1 MSKLTICGIIQVYIC
16 IRSDYMSNYKRRRK
30 PRFTLKKLLVISLMT
45 VLISLT
51 LFAGTVGLAF
61 VNILSTAPEIDP
73 YSINSGFEE
82 TSLIYDKDNN
92 LIEKIETAEYRTFV
106 KLSKIPQY
114 LKDAFISI
122 EDERFYEHPGIDPK
136 GILSSLYEN
145 FKAGGVVRGA
155 STITQQLIKN
165 TFLSNEQTLTR
176 KLKEIYLALNL
187 ETKLSKDQIL
197 ESYLNMISL
206 GQNSY
211 GVQEASRTY
220 FSKNVDEI
228 NIAQAALLAGIVK
241 GPNIYQP
248 FYRVTPLKYDENTMQ
263 KIGETE
269 ILGEKYILVFNNK
282 SVKRQRTILKKML
295 ELGKITKDQYDEAI
309 NFDVAS
315 SLKPSEKKEAEI
327 TSYASDYVKNQVV
340 HDLMEKYQITK
351 QKAQE
356 RLFTGG
362 LRIYSTIDTKVQ
374 KDLDEVNRNFNGILL
389 GDVSRYKAPI
399 LVDRNLDGAGN
410 IIDKNGNM
418 VYYKR
423 SNLLTEDGFLIIPKS
438 EYTINENGDLNITS
452 PRIYAYKKSS
462 DIQDFYSIDDA
473 KNLLTHRVG
482 GLAVPD
488 TYYLRQAKHNF
499 IIKGEFFKTND
510 KFYKQDEAGNL
521 LISPEYFYTN
531 KSGLVQPQS
540 ATVVMDYRT
549 GHIVAMI
556 GGRDVKGS
564 RILNRATDTA
574 RQTGSSIKPL
584 AVYLPALDNGYTA
597 ATPIL
602 DLPMITAD
610 GKVWPNNVYTG
621 FKGITTL
628 RESLI
633 YSINVSSARTLKKIG
648 IKTSLKYLKLL
659 GIINEDDPSRDNFIE
674 ASENKTHND
683 ENLASLALGG
693 MTKGVSPLDMTAA
706 YSAIANDGVYNEPII
721 YTKVLDKD
729 GNVVLEK
736 EPKQR
741 RVVSPQ
747 IAYVMK
753 DILRSTAYEHTGG
766 NAVLKGQASA
776 GKTGTTDYNADFW
789 FVGFTNYYAAATW
802 MGNDSP
808 KITITQNSWL
818 AAKLW
823 GHIMTKIHE
832 GKESKPQFTEPEGI
846 VKAYV
851 CTKSGKKPNGFCS
864 SDPRGVVRQE
874 IFAKGTE
881 PKDVCDV
888 HVSLEVN
895 SENNKLATEF
905 TPENLRITKVFTA
918 LNPAYRPENNNG
930 IIPKDFSYYPP
941 TASDTQEDLDNYN
954 KDHGIDLNNP
964 DGTVDW
970 SDIITDITNRNNNNN
985 SDNNNKHHNNNNDT
999 GSEDDGDVK
1008 ILP

>member
-1 MSKLTICGIIQVYIC
+1 
-16 IRSDYMSNYKRRRK
+16 MSNNKYRRK
-30 PRFTLKKLLVISLMT
+30 PRFTLKKLLVITLMT

-51 LFAGTVGLAF
+51 LFAGSVGLAF
-61 VNILSTAPEIDP
+61 VNILTTAPEIDP

-82 TSLIYDKDNN
+82 TSLIFDKDKN
-92 LIEKIETAEYRTFV
+92 LLEKVETAEYRTFV
-106 KLSKIPQY
+106 KLNKVPQY

-248 FYRVTPLKYDENTMQ
+248 FYRVSPLKFDEATMR

-269 ILGEKYILVFNNK
+269 ILGEKYILVFNTK
-282 SVKRQRTILKKML
+282 SVQRQKVILKKML
-295 ELGKITKDQYDEAI
+295 ELGKINQAEYDEAI
-309 NFDVAS
+309 NFDVVA
-315 SLKPSEKKEAEI
+315 SLKPSEKKETEI
-327 TSYASDYVKNQVV
+327 TSYATDYLKNQVV
-340 HDLMEKYQITK
+340 EDLMEKYQITK

-389 GDVSRYKAPI
+389 GDVKRYKAPL
-399 LVDRNLDGAGN
+399 LVDRNLDKAGN
-410 IIDKNGNM
+410 IVDKDGNL
-418 VYYKR
+418 VYYKKE
-423 SNLLTEDGFLIIPKS
+423 NLLTDDGYLFIPKGEFS
-438 EYTINENGDLNITS
+438 INANGDLAITS
-452 PRIYAYKKSS
+452 SRILAYKKST
-462 DIQDFYSIDDA
+462 DIQDYYTIDGS

-488 TYYLRQAKHNF
+488 AYYLRQARHSL
-499 IIKGEFFKTND
+499 IIKAEFFEKND
-510 KFYKQDEAGNL
+510 KFYKVNETGNL
-521 LISPEYFYTN
+521 FINPEYFYNN
-531 KSGLVQPQS
+531 KTGLVQPQS
-540 ATVVMDYRT
+540 ATVIMDYKT

-574 RQTGSSIKPL
+574 RQPGSSMKPL
-584 AVYLPALDNGYTA
+584 AVYLPALDNGFTA
-597 ATPIL
+597 ASPIL
-602 DLPMITAD
+602 DIPMITAD

-648 IKTSLKYLKLL
+648 IPTSIKYLKKL
-659 GIINEDDPSRDNFIE
+659 GIINEENPSKDNFVQS
-674 ASENKTHND
+674 SENKTHND

-729 GNVVLEK
+729 GNIVLEK
-736 EPKQR
+736 EAKQR

-753 DILRSTAYEHTGG
+753 DILRSTAYEHTGK
-766 NAVLKGQASA
+766 NAIIKGQASA

-789 FVGFTNYYAAATW
+789 FVGFTNYYTAATW

-823 GHIMTKIHE
+823 GHIMTKIHQD
-832 GKESKPQFTEPEGI
+832 KESKPQFAQPDGI

-851 CTKSGKKPNGFCS
+851 CTKSGKKPNQFCS
-864 SDPRGVVRQE
+864 SDPRGVVREE

-881 PKDVCDV
+881 PTETCNV
-888 HVSLEVN
+888 HVALEVN
-895 SENNKLATEF
+895 SSNNKLATEF
-905 TPENLRITKVFTA
+905 TPEELKITKVFTA
-918 LNPAYRPENNNG
+918 LNPAYNPAEHNG
-930 IIPKDFSYYPP
+930 ILPKDYSYYPP
-941 TASDTQEDLDNYN
+941 VQSDTQEDLNNYN
-954 KDHGIDLNNP
+954 QEHGIDLNEE
-964 DGTVDW
+964 GTNWNDV
-970 SDIITDITNRNNNNN
+970 ITDLINPEKKDDKKEEKKND
-985 SDNNNKHHNNNNDT
+985 DN
-999 GSEDDGDVK
+999 EVK

>member
-1 MSKLTICGIIQVYIC
+1 
-16 IRSDYMSNYKRRRK
+16 MSNNKYRRK
-30 PRFTLKKLLVISLMT
+30 PRFTLKKLLVIALMT

-51 LFAGTVGLAF
+51 LFAGSVGLAF
-61 VNILSTAPEIDP
+61 VNILTTAPEIDP

-82 TSLIYDKDNN
+82 TSLIFDKDKN
-92 LIEKIETAEYRTFV
+92 LLEKVETAEYRTFV
-106 KLSKIPQY
+106 KLNKVPQF

-122 EDERFYEHPGIDPK
+122 EDERFYEHPGVDPK

-248 FYRVTPLKYDENTMQ
+248 FYRVSPLKFDEASMR

-269 ILGEKYILVFNNK
+269 ILGEKYILVFNTK
-282 SVKRQRTILKKML
+282 SVQRQKVILKKMR
-295 ELGKITKDQYDEAI
+295 ELGKINQAEYDEAI
-309 NFDVAS
+309 NFDVVA
-315 SLKPSEKKEAEI
+315 SLKPSAKKETEI
-327 TSYASDYVKNQVV
+327 TSYATDYVKNQVV
-340 HDLMEKYQITK
+340 EDLMEKYQITK

-389 GDVSRYKAPI
+389 GDLKRYKAPL
-399 LVDRNLDGAGN
+399 LVDRNLDKAGN
-410 IIDKNGNM
+410 IVDKDGNL
-418 VYYKR
+418 VYYKKE
-423 SNLLTEDGFLIIPKS
+423 NLLTDDGYLFIPKGEFS
-438 EYTINENGDLNITS
+438 INANGDLAITS
-452 PRIYAYKKSS
+452 SRILAYKKST
-462 DIQDFYSIDDA
+462 DIQDYYTIDGS

-488 TYYLRQAKHNF
+488 AYYLRQARHSL
-499 IIKGEFFKTND
+499 IIKAEFFEKND
-510 KFYKQDEAGNL
+510 KFYKVNETGNL
-521 LISPEYFYTN
+521 FINPEYFYNN
-531 KSGLVQPQS
+531 KTGLVQPQS
-540 ATVVMDYRT
+540 ATVIMDYKT

-574 RQTGSSIKPL
+574 RQPGSSMKPL
-584 AVYLPALDNGYTA
+584 AVYLPALDNGFTA
-597 ATPIL
+597 ASPIL
-602 DLPMITAD
+602 DIPMITAD

-633 YSINVSSARTLKKIG
+633 YSTNVSSARTLKKIG
-648 IKTSLKYLKLL
+648 IPTSIKYLKKL
-659 GIINEDDPSRDNFIE
+659 GIINEENPSKDNFVQ

-729 GNVVLEK
+729 GNIVLEK
-736 EPKQR
+736 EAKQR

-753 DILRSTAYEHTGG
+753 DILRSTAYEHTGK
-766 NAVLKGQASA
+766 NAIIKGQASA

-789 FVGFTNYYAAATW
+789 FVGFTNYYTAATW

-823 GHIMTKIHE
+823 GHIMTKIHQD
-832 GKESKPQFTEPEGI
+832 KESKPQFAQPDGI

-851 CTKSGKKPNGFCS
+851 CTKSGKKPNQFCS
-864 SDPRGVVRQE
+864 SDPRGVVREE

-881 PKDVCDV
+881 PTETCNV
-888 HVSLEVN
+888 HVALEVN
-895 SENNKLATEF
+895 SSNNKLATEF
-905 TPENLRITKVFTA
+905 TPEELKITKVFTA
-918 LNPAYRPENNNG
+918 LNPAYNPAEHNG
-930 IIPKDFSYYPP
+930 ILPKDYSYYPP
-941 TASDTQEDLDNYN
+941 VQSDTQEDLNNYN
-954 KDHGIDLNNP
+954 QEHGIDLNEE
-964 DGTVDW
+964 GTNWNDV
-970 SDIITDITNRNNNNN
+970 ITDLINPEKKDDKKEEKKND
-985 SDNNNKHHNNNNDT
+985 DN
-999 GSEDDGDVK
+999 EVK

>member
-1 MSKLTICGIIQVYIC
+1 
-16 IRSDYMSNYKRRRK
+16 MSNNKYRRK
-30 PRFTLKKLLVISLMT
+30 PRFTLKKLLVITLMT

-51 LFAGTVGLAF
+51 LFAGSVGLAF
-61 VNILSTAPEIDP
+61 VNILTTAPEIDP

-82 TSLIYDKDNN
+82 TSLIFDKDKN
-92 LIEKIETAEYRTFV
+92 LLEKVETAEYRTFV
-106 KLSKIPQY
+106 KLNKVPQF

-122 EDERFYEHPGIDPK
+122 EDERFYEHPGVDPK

-248 FYRVTPLKYDENTMQ
+248 FYRVSPLKFDEATMR

-269 ILGEKYILVFNNK
+269 ILGEKYILVFNTK
-282 SVKRQRTILKKML
+282 SVQRQKVILKKML
-295 ELGKITKDQYDEAI
+295 ELGKINQTEYNEAI
-309 NFDVAS
+309 NFDVVA
-315 SLKPSEKKEAEI
+315 SLKPSAKKETEI
-327 TSYASDYVKNQVV
+327 TSYATDYVKNQVV
-340 HDLMEKYQITK
+340 EDLMEKYQITK

-389 GDVSRYKAPI
+389 GDLKRYKAPL
-399 LVDRNLDGAGN
+399 LVDRNLDKAGN
-410 IIDKNGNM
+410 IVDKDGNL
-418 VYYKR
+418 VYYKKE
-423 SNLLTEDGFLIIPKS
+423 NLLTDDGYLFIPKGEFS
-438 EYTINENGDLNITS
+438 INANGDLAITS
-452 PRIYAYKKSS
+452 SRILAYKKST
-462 DIQDFYSIDDA
+462 DIQDYYTIDGS

-488 TYYLRQAKHNF
+488 AYYLRQARHSL
-499 IIKGEFFKTND
+499 IIKAEFFEKND
-510 KFYKQDEAGNL
+510 KFYKVNETGNL
-521 LISPEYFYTN
+521 FINPEYFYNN
-531 KSGLVQPQS
+531 KTGLVQPQS
-540 ATVVMDYRT
+540 ATVIMDYKT

-574 RQTGSSIKPL
+574 RQPGSSMKPL
-584 AVYLPALDNGYTA
+584 AVYLPALDNGFTA
-597 ATPIL
+597 ASPIL
-602 DLPMITAD
+602 DIPMITAD

-648 IKTSLKYLKLL
+648 IPTSIKYLKKL
-659 GIINEDDPSRDNFIE
+659 GIINEENPSKDNFVQ

-729 GNVVLEK
+729 GNIVLEK
-736 EPKQR
+736 EAKQR

-753 DILRSTAYEHTGG
+753 DILRSTAYEHTGK
-766 NAVLKGQASA
+766 NAIIKGQASA

-789 FVGFTNYYAAATW
+789 FVGFTNYYTAATW

-823 GHIMTKIHE
+823 GHIMTKIHQD
-832 GKESKPQFTEPEGI
+832 KESKPQFAQPDGI

-851 CTKSGKKPNGFCS
+851 CTKSGKKPNQFCS
-864 SDPRGVVRQE
+864 SDPRGVVREE

-881 PKDVCDV
+881 PTETCKV
-888 HVSLEVN
+888 HVALEVN
-895 SENNKLATEF
+895 SSNNKLATEF
-905 TPENLRITKVFTA
+905 TPEELKITKVFTA
-918 LNPAYRPENNNG
+918 LNPAYKPSEHNG
-930 IIPKDFSYYPP
+930 ILPKDYSYYPP
-941 TASDTQEDLDNYN
+941 VQSDTQEDLNNYN
-954 KDHGIDLNNP
+954 QEHGIDLNEE
-964 DGTVDW
+964 GTNWNDV
-970 SDIITDITNRNNNNN
+970 ITDLINPEKKDDKKEEKKND
-985 SDNNNKHHNNNNDT
+985 DN
-999 GSEDDGDVK
+999 EVK

>member
-1 MSKLTICGIIQVYIC
+1 
-16 IRSDYMSNYKRRRK
+16 MSNNKYRRK
-30 PRFTLKKLLVISLMT
+30 PRFTLKKLLVITLMT

-51 LFAGTVGLAF
+51 LFAGSVGLAF
-61 VNILSTAPEIDP
+61 VNILTTAPEIDP

-82 TSLIYDKDNN
+82 TSLIFDKDKN
-92 LIEKIETAEYRTFV
+92 LLEKVETAEYRTFV
-106 KLSKIPQY
+106 KLNKVPQY

-122 EDERFYEHPGIDPK
+122 EDERFYEHPGVDPK

-248 FYRVTPLKYDENTMQ
+248 FYRVSPLKFDEATMR

-269 ILGEKYILVFNNK
+269 ILGEKYILVFNTK
-282 SVKRQRTILKKML
+282 SVQRQKVILKKMR
-295 ELGKITKDQYDEAI
+295 ELGKINQAEYDEAI
-309 NFDVAS
+309 NFDVVA
-315 SLKPSEKKEAEI
+315 SLKPSAKKETEI
-327 TSYASDYVKNQVV
+327 TSYATDYVKNQVV
-340 HDLMEKYQITK
+340 EDLMEKYQITK

-389 GDVSRYKAPI
+389 GDLKRYKAPL
-399 LVDRNLDGAGN
+399 LVDRNLDKAGN
-410 IIDKNGNM
+410 IVDKDGNL
-418 VYYKR
+418 VYYKKE
-423 SNLLTEDGFLIIPKS
+423 NLLTDDGYLFIPKGEFS
-438 EYTINENGDLNITS
+438 INANGDLAITS
-452 PRIYAYKKSS
+452 SRILAYKKST
-462 DIQDFYSIDDA
+462 DIQDYYTIDGS

-488 TYYLRQAKHNF
+488 AYYLRQARHSL
-499 IIKGEFFKTND
+499 IIKAEFFEKND
-510 KFYKQDEAGNL
+510 KFYKVNETGNL
-521 LISPEYFYTN
+521 FINPEYFYNN
-531 KSGLVQPQS
+531 KTGLVQPQS
-540 ATVVMDYRT
+540 ATVIMDYKT

-574 RQTGSSIKPL
+574 RQPGSSMKPL
-584 AVYLPALDNGYTA
+584 AVYLPALDNGFTA
-597 ATPIL
+597 ASPIL
-602 DLPMITAD
+602 DIPMITAD

-648 IKTSLKYLKLL
+648 IPTSIKYLKKL
-659 GIINEDDPSRDNFIE
+659 GIINEENPSKDNFVQ

-693 MTKGVSPLDMTAA
+693 MTKGVSPLEMTAA

-729 GNVVLEK
+729 GNIVLEK
-736 EPKQR
+736 EAKQR

-753 DILRSTAYEHTGG
+753 DILRSTAYEHTGK
-766 NAVLKGQASA
+766 NAIIKGQASA

-789 FVGFTNYYAAATW
+789 FVGFTNYYTAATW

-823 GHIMTKIHE
+823 GHIMTKIHQD
-832 GKESKPQFTEPEGI
+832 KESKPQFAQPDGI

-851 CTKSGKKPNGFCS
+851 CTKSGKKPNQFCS
-864 SDPRGVVRQE
+864 SDPRGVVREE

-881 PKDVCDV
+881 PTETCNV
-888 HVSLEVN
+888 HVALEVN
-895 SENNKLATEF
+895 SSNNKLATEF
-905 TPENLRITKVFTA
+905 TPEELKITKVFTA
-918 LNPAYRPENNNG
+918 LNPAYKPSEHNG
-930 IIPKDFSYYPP
+930 ILPKDYSYYPP
-941 TASDTQEDLDNYN
+941 VQSDTQEDLNNYN
-954 KDHGIDLNNP
+954 QEHGIDLNEE
-964 DGTVDW
+964 GTNWNDV
-970 SDIITDITNRNNNNN
+970 ITDLINPEKKDDKKEEKKND
-985 SDNNNKHHNNNNDT
+985 DN
-999 GSEDDGDVK
+999 EVK

>member
-1 MSKLTICGIIQVYIC
+1 
-16 IRSDYMSNYKRRRK
+16 MSNNKYRRK
-30 PRFTLKKLLVISLMT
+30 PRFTLKKLLVITLMT

-51 LFAGTVGLAF
+51 LFAGSVGLAF
-61 VNILSTAPEIDP
+61 VNILTTAPEIDP

-82 TSLIYDKDNN
+82 TSLIFDKDKN
-92 LIEKIETAEYRTFV
+92 LLEKVETAEYRTFV
-106 KLSKIPQY
+106 KLNKVPQF

-122 EDERFYEHPGIDPK
+122 EDERFYEHPGVDPK

-248 FYRVTPLKYDENTMQ
+248 FYRVSPLKFDEATMR

-269 ILGEKYILVFNNK
+269 ILGEKYILVFNTK
-282 SVKRQRTILKKML
+282 SVQRQKVILKKMR
-295 ELGKITKDQYDEAI
+295 ELGKINQTEYDEAI
-309 NFDVAS
+309 NFDVVA
-315 SLKPSEKKEAEI
+315 SLKPSEKKETEI
-327 TSYASDYVKNQVV
+327 TSYATDYVKNQVV
-340 HDLMEKYQITK
+340 EDLMEKYQITK

-389 GDVSRYKAPI
+389 GDVKRYKAPL
-399 LVDRNLDGAGN
+399 LVDRNLDKAGN
-410 IIDKNGNM
+410 IVDKDGNL
-418 VYYKR
+418 VYYKKE
-423 SNLLTEDGFLIIPKS
+423 NLLTDDGYLFIPKGEFS
-438 EYTINENGDLNITS
+438 ISANGDLAITS
-452 PRIYAYKKSS
+452 SRILAYKKST
-462 DIQDFYSIDDA
+462 DIQDYYTIDGS

-488 TYYLRQAKHNF
+488 AYYLRQARHSL
-499 IIKGEFFKTND
+499 IIKAEFFEKND
-510 KFYKQDEAGNL
+510 KFYKVNETGNL
-521 LISPEYFYTN
+521 FINPEYFYNN
-531 KSGLVQPQS
+531 KTGLVQPQS
-540 ATVVMDYRT
+540 ATVIMDYKT

-574 RQTGSSIKPL
+574 RQPGSSMKPL
-584 AVYLPALDNGYTA
+584 AVYLPALDNGFTA
-597 ATPIL
+597 ASPIL
-602 DLPMITAD
+602 DIPMITAD

-648 IKTSLKYLKLL
+648 IPTSIKYLKKL
-659 GIINEDDPSRDNFIE
+659 GIINEENPSKDNFVQS
-674 ASENKTHND
+674 SENKTHND

-729 GNVVLEK
+729 GNIVLEK
-736 EPKQR
+736 EAKQR

-753 DILRSTAYEHTGG
+753 DILRSTAYEHTGK
-766 NAVLKGQASA
+766 NAIIKGQASA

-823 GHIMTKIHE
+823 GHIMTKIHQD
-832 GKESKPQFTEPEGI
+832 KQSKPQFSQPDGI

-851 CTKSGKKPNGFCS
+851 CTKSGKKPNQFCS
-864 SDPRGVVRQE
+864 SDPRGVVREE

-881 PKDVCDV
+881 PTETCNV
-888 HVSLEVN
+888 HVALEVN
-895 SENNKLATEF
+895 SSNNKLATEF
-905 TPENLRITKVFTA
+905 TPEELKITKVFTA
-918 LNPAYRPENNNG
+918 LNPAYKPSEHNG
-930 IIPKDFSYYPP
+930 ILPKDYSYYPP
-941 TASDTQEDLDNYN
+941 VQSDTQEDLNNYN
-954 KDHGIDLNNP
+954 QEHGIDLNEE
-964 DGTVDW
+964 GTNWNDV
-970 SDIITDITNRNNNNN
+970 ITDLINPEKKDDKKEEKKND
-985 SDNNNKHHNNNNDT
+985 DN
-999 GSEDDGDVK
+999 EVK

>member
-1 MSKLTICGIIQVYIC
+1 
-16 IRSDYMSNYKRRRK
+16 MSNNKYRRK
-30 PRFTLKKLLVISLMT
+30 PRFTLKKLLVITLMT

-51 LFAGTVGLAF
+51 LFAGSVGLAF
-61 VNILSTAPEIDP
+61 VNILTTAPEIDP

-82 TSLIYDKDNN
+82 TSLIFDKDKN
-92 LIEKIETAEYRTFV
+92 LLEKVETAEYRTFV
-106 KLSKIPQY
+106 KLNKVPQF

-122 EDERFYEHPGIDPK
+122 EDERFYEHPGVDPK

-248 FYRVTPLKYDENTMQ
+248 FYRVSPLKFDETTMR

-269 ILGEKYILVFNNK
+269 ILGEKYILVFNTK
-282 SVKRQRTILKKML
+282 SVQRQKVILKKML
-295 ELGKITKDQYDEAI
+295 ELGKINQAEYDEAI
-309 NFDVAS
+309 NFDVAA
-315 SLKPSEKKEAEI
+315 SLKPSAKKETEI
-327 TSYASDYVKNQVV
+327 TSYATDYVKNQVV
-340 HDLMEKYQITK
+340 EDLMEKYQITK

-389 GDVSRYKAPI
+389 GDVKRYKAPL
-399 LVDRNLDGAGN
+399 LVDRNLDKAGN
-410 IIDKNGNM
+410 IVDKDGNL
-418 VYYKR
+418 VYYKKE
-423 SNLLTEDGFLIIPKS
+423 NLLTDDGYLFIPKGEFS
-438 EYTINENGDLNITS
+438 INANGDLAITS
-452 PRIYAYKKSS
+452 SRILAYKKST
-462 DIQDFYSIDDA
+462 DIQDYYTIDGS

-488 TYYLRQAKHNF
+488 AYYLRQARHSL
-499 IIKGEFFKTND
+499 IIKAEFFEKND
-510 KFYKQDEAGNL
+510 KFYKVNETGNL
-521 LISPEYFYTN
+521 FINPEYFYNN
-531 KSGLVQPQS
+531 KTGLVQPQS
-540 ATVVMDYRT
+540 ATVIMDYKT

-574 RQTGSSIKPL
+574 RQTGSSMKPL
-584 AVYLPALDNGYTA
+584 AVYLPALDNGFTA
-597 ATPIL
+597 ASPIL
-602 DLPMITAD
+602 DIPMITAD

-648 IKTSLKYLKLL
+648 IPTSIKYLKKL
-659 GIINEDDPSRDNFIE
+659 GIINEENPSKDNFVQS
-674 ASENKTHND
+674 SENKTHND

-729 GNVVLEK
+729 GNIVLEK

-753 DILRSTAYEHTGG
+753 DILRSTAYEHTGK
-766 NAVLKGQASA
+766 NAIIKGQASA

-823 GHIMTKIHE
+823 GHIMTKIHQD
-832 GKESKPQFTEPEGI
+832 KESKPQFAEPDGI

-851 CTKSGKKPNGFCS
+851 CTKSGKKPNQFCS
-864 SDPRGVVRQE
+864 SDPRGVVREE

-881 PKDVCDV
+881 PTETCKV
-888 HVSLEVN
+888 HVALKVN
-895 SENNKLATEF
+895 SSNNKLATEF
-905 TPENLRITKVFTA
+905 TPEELKITKVFTA
-918 LNPAYRPENNNG
+918 LNPAYKPSEHNG
-930 IIPKDFSYYPP
+930 ILPKDYSYYPP
-941 TASDTQEDLDNYN
+941 VQSDTQEDLNNYN
-954 KDHGIDLNNP
+954 QEHGIDLNEE
-964 DGTVDW
+964 GTNWNDV
-970 SDIITDITNRNNNNN
+970 ITDLINPEKKDDKKEEKKND
-985 SDNNNKHHNNNNDT
+985 DN
-999 GSEDDGDVK
+999 EVK

>member
-1 MSKLTICGIIQVYIC
+1 
-16 IRSDYMSNYKRRRK
+16 MSNNKYRRK
-30 PRFTLKKLLVISLMT
+30 PRFTLKKLLVITLMT

-51 LFAGTVGLAF
+51 LFAGSVGLAF
-61 VNILSTAPEIDP
+61 VNILTTAPEIDP

-82 TSLIYDKDNN
+82 TSLIFDKDKN
-92 LIEKIETAEYRTFV
+92 LLEKVETAEYRTFV
-106 KLSKIPQY
+106 KLNKVPQF

-122 EDERFYEHPGIDPK
+122 EDERFYEHPGVDPK

-248 FYRVTPLKYDENTMQ
+248 FYRVSPLKFDEATMR

-269 ILGEKYILVFNNK
+269 ILGEKYILVFNTK
-282 SVKRQRTILKKML
+282 SVQRQKVILKKMR
-295 ELGKITKDQYDEAI
+295 ELGKINQAEYDEAI
-309 NFDVAS
+309 NFDVVA
-315 SLKPSEKKEAEI
+315 SLKPSAKKETEI
-327 TSYASDYVKNQVV
+327 TSYATDYVKNQVV
-340 HDLMEKYQITK
+340 EDLMEKYQITK

-389 GDVSRYKAPI
+389 GDLKRYKAPL
-399 LVDRNLDGAGN
+399 LVDRNLDKAGN
-410 IIDKNGNM
+410 IVDKDGNL
-418 VYYKR
+418 VYYKKE
-423 SNLLTEDGFLIIPKS
+423 NLLTDDGYLFIPKGEFS
-438 EYTINENGDLNITS
+438 INANGDLAITS
-452 PRIYAYKKSS
+452 SRILAYKKST
-462 DIQDFYSIDDA
+462 DIQDYYTIDGS

-488 TYYLRQAKHNF
+488 AYYLRQARHSL
-499 IIKGEFFKTND
+499 IIKAEFFEKND
-510 KFYKQDEAGNL
+510 KFYKVNETGNL
-521 LISPEYFYTN
+521 FINPEYFYNN
-531 KSGLVQPQS
+531 KTGLVQPQS
-540 ATVVMDYRT
+540 ATVIMDYKT

-574 RQTGSSIKPL
+574 RQPGSSMKPL
-584 AVYLPALDNGYTA
+584 AVYLPALDNGFTA
-597 ATPIL
+597 ASPIL
-602 DLPMITAD
+602 DIPMITAD

-648 IKTSLKYLKLL
+648 IPTSIKYLKKL
-659 GIINEDDPSRDNFIE
+659 GIINEENPSKDNFVQ

-729 GNVVLEK
+729 GNIVLEK
-736 EPKQR
+736 EAKQR

-753 DILRSTAYEHTGG
+753 DILRSTAYEHTGK
-766 NAVLKGQASA
+766 NAIIKGQASA

-823 GHIMTKIHE
+823 GHIMTKIHQD
-832 GKESKPQFTEPEGI
+832 KESKPQFAQPDGI

-851 CTKSGKKPNGFCS
+851 CTKSGKKPNQFCS
-864 SDPRGVVRQE
+864 SDPRGVVREE

-881 PKDVCDV
+881 PTETCNV
-888 HVSLEVN
+888 HVALEVN
-895 SENNKLATEF
+895 SSNNKLATEF
-905 TPENLRITKVFTA
+905 TPEELKITKVFTA
-918 LNPAYRPENNNG
+918 LNPAYKPSEHNG
-930 IIPKDFSYYPP
+930 ILPKDYSYYPP
-941 TASDTQEDLDNYN
+941 VQSDTQEDLNNYN
-954 KDHGIDLNNP
+954 QEHGIDLNEE
-964 DGTVDW
+964 GTNWNDV
-970 SDIITDITNRNNNNN
+970 ITDLINPEKKDDKKEEKKND
-985 SDNNNKHHNNNNDT
+985 DN
-999 GSEDDGDVK
+999 EVK

>member
-1 MSKLTICGIIQVYIC
+1 MWYNTSILN
-16 IRSDYMSNYKRRRK
+16 IRSDNMSNNKYRRK
-30 PRFTLKKLLVISLMT
+30 PRFTLKKLLVITLMT

-51 LFAGTVGLAF
+51 LFAGSVGLAF
-61 VNILSTAPEIDP
+61 VNILTTAPEIDP

-82 TSLIYDKDNN
+82 TSLIFDKDKN
-92 LIEKIETAEYRTFV
+92 LLEKVETAEYRTFV
-106 KLSKIPQY
+106 KLNKVPQY

-122 EDERFYEHPGIDPK
+122 EDERFYEHPGVDPK

-248 FYRVTPLKYDENTMQ
+248 FYRVSPLKFDEATMR

-269 ILGEKYILVFNNK
+269 ILGEKYILVFNTK
-282 SVKRQRTILKKML
+282 SVQRQKIILKKML
-295 ELGKITKDQYDEAI
+295 ELGKINKAEYDEAI
-309 NFDVAS
+309 NFDVVA
-315 SLKPSEKKEAEI
+315 SLKPSAKKESEI
-327 TSYASDYVKNQVV
+327 TSYATDYVKNQVV
-340 HDLMEKYQITK
+340 EDLMEKYQITK

-374 KDLDEVNRNFNGILL
+374 KNLDEVNRNFNGILL
-389 GDVSRYKAPI
+389 GDLKRYKAPL
-399 LVDRNLDGAGN
+399 LVDRNLDKAGN
-410 IIDKNGNM
+410 IVDKDGNL
-418 VYYKR
+418 VYYKKE
-423 SNLLTEDGFLIIPKS
+423 NLLTDDGYLFIPKGEFS
-438 EYTINENGDLNITS
+438 INANGDLAITS
-452 PRIYAYKKSS
+452 SRILAYKKST
-462 DIQDFYSIDDA
+462 DIQDYYTIDGA

-488 TYYLRQAKHNF
+488 AYYLRQARHSL
-499 IIKGEFFKTND
+499 IIKAEFFEKND
-510 KFYKQDEAGNL
+510 KFYKVNETGNL
-521 LISPEYFYTN
+521 FINPEYFYNN
-531 KSGLVQPQS
+531 KTGLVQPQS
-540 ATVVMDYRT
+540 ATVIMDYKT

-574 RQTGSSIKPL
+574 RQPGSSMKPL
-584 AVYLPALDNGYTA
+584 AVYLPALDNGFTA
-597 ATPIL
+597 ASPIL
-602 DLPMITAD
+602 DIPMITAD

-648 IKTSLKYLKLL
+648 IPTSIKYLKKL
-659 GIINEDDPSRDNFIE
+659 GIINEDNPSKDNFVQ

-729 GNVVLEK
+729 GNIVLEK
-736 EPKQR
+736 EAKQR

-753 DILRSTAYEHTGG
+753 DILRSTAYEHTGK
-766 NAVLKGQASA
+766 NAIIKGQASA

-823 GHIMTKIHE
+823 GHIMTKIHQD
-832 GKESKPQFTEPEGI
+832 KESKPQFAQPDGI

-851 CTKSGKKPNGFCS
+851 CTKSGKKPNQFCS
-864 SDPRGVVRQE
+864 SDPRGVVREE

-881 PKDVCDV
+881 PTETCNV
-888 HVSLEVN
+888 HVALEVN
-895 SENNKLATEF
+895 SSNNKLATEF
-905 TPENLRITKVFTA
+905 TPEELKITKVFTA
-918 LNPAYRPENNNG
+918 LNPAYNPAEHNG
-930 IIPKDFSYYPP
+930 ILPKDYSYYPP
-941 TASDTQEDLDNYN
+941 VQSDTQEDLNNYN
-954 KDHGIDLNNP
+954 QEHGIDLNEE
-964 DGTVDW
+964 GTNWNDV
-970 SDIITDITNRNNNNN
+970 ITDLINPEKKDDKKEEKKND
-985 SDNNNKHHNNNNDT
+985 DN
-999 GSEDDGDVK
+999 EVK

>member
-1 MSKLTICGIIQVYIC
+1 
-16 IRSDYMSNYKRRRK
+16 MSNNKYRRK
-30 PRFTLKKLLVISLMT
+30 PRFTLKKLLVITLMT

-51 LFAGTVGLAF
+51 LFAGSVGLAF
-61 VNILSTAPEIDP
+61 VNILTTAPEIDP

-82 TSLIYDKDNN
+82 TSLIFDKDKN
-92 LIEKIETAEYRTFV
+92 LLEKVETAEYRTFV
-106 KLSKIPQY
+106 KLNKVPQY

-122 EDERFYEHPGIDPK
+122 EDERFYEHPGVDPK

-248 FYRVTPLKYDENTMQ
+248 FYRVSPLKFDEATMR

-269 ILGEKYILVFNNK
+269 ILGEKYILVFNTK
-282 SVKRQRTILKKML
+282 SVQRQKVILKKML
-295 ELGKITKDQYDEAI
+295 ELGKINKAEYDEAI
-309 NFDVAS
+309 NFDVVA
-315 SLKPSEKKEAEI
+315 SLKPSAKKETEI
-327 TSYASDYVKNQVV
+327 TSYATDYVKNQVV
-340 HDLMEKYQITK
+340 EDLMEKYQITK

-374 KDLDEVNRNFNGILL
+374 KNLDEVNRNFNGILL
-389 GDVSRYKAPI
+389 GDLKRYKAPL
-399 LVDRNLDGAGN
+399 LVDRNLDKAGN
-410 IIDKNGNM
+410 IVDKDGNL
-418 VYYKR
+418 VYYKKE
-423 SNLLTEDGFLIIPKS
+423 NLLTDDGYLFIPKGEFS
-438 EYTINENGDLNITS
+438 INANGDLAITS
-452 PRIYAYKKSS
+452 SRILAYKKST
-462 DIQDFYSIDDA
+462 DIQDYYTIDGA

-488 TYYLRQAKHNF
+488 AYYLRQARHSL
-499 IIKGEFFKTND
+499 IIKAEFFEKND
-510 KFYKQDEAGNL
+510 KFYKVNETGNL
-521 LISPEYFYTN
+521 FINPEYFYNN
-531 KSGLVQPQS
+531 KTGLVQPQS
-540 ATVVMDYRT
+540 ATVIMDYKT

-574 RQTGSSIKPL
+574 RQPGSSMKPL
-584 AVYLPALDNGYTA
+584 AVYLPALDNGFTA
-597 ATPIL
+597 ASPIL
-602 DLPMITAD
+602 DIPMITAD

-648 IKTSLKYLKLL
+648 IPTSIKYLKKL
-659 GIINEDDPSRDNFIE
+659 GIINEENPSKDNFVQS
-674 ASENKTHND
+674 SENKTHND

-729 GNVVLEK
+729 GNIVLEK
-736 EPKQR
+736 EAKQR

-753 DILRSTAYEHTGG
+753 DILRSTAYEHTGK
-766 NAVLKGQASA
+766 NAIIKGQASA

-789 FVGFTNYYAAATW
+789 FVGFTNYYTAATW

-823 GHIMTKIHE
+823 GHIMTKIHQD
-832 GKESKPQFTEPEGI
+832 KESKPQFAQPDGI

-851 CTKSGKKPNGFCS
+851 CTKSGKKPNQFCS
-864 SDPRGVVRQE
+864 SDPRGVVREE

-881 PKDVCDV
+881 PTETCNV
-888 HVSLEVN
+888 HVALEVN
-895 SENNKLATEF
+895 SSNNKLATEF
-905 TPENLRITKVFTA
+905 TPEELKITKVFTA
-918 LNPAYRPENNNG
+918 LNPAYKPSEHNG
-930 IIPKDFSYYPP
+930 ILPKDYSYYPP
-941 TASDTQEDLDNYN
+941 VQSDTQEDLNNYN
-954 KDHGIDLNNP
+954 QEHGIDLNEE
-964 DGTVDW
+964 GTNWNDV
-970 SDIITDITNRNNNNN
+970 ITDLINPEKKDDKKEEKKND
-985 SDNNNKHHNNNNDT
+985 DN
-999 GSEDDGDVK
+999 EVK

>member
-1 MSKLTICGIIQVYIC
+1 
-16 IRSDYMSNYKRRRK
+16 MSNNKYRRK
-30 PRFTLKKLLVISLMT
+30 PRFTLKKLLVITLMT

-51 LFAGTVGLAF
+51 LFAGSVGLAF
-61 VNILSTAPEIDP
+61 VNILTTAPEIDP

-82 TSLIYDKDNN
+82 TSLIFDKDKN
-92 LIEKIETAEYRTFV
+92 LLEKVETAEYRTFV
-106 KLSKIPQY
+106 KLNKVPQY

-122 EDERFYEHPGIDPK
+122 EDERFYEHPGVDPK

-248 FYRVTPLKYDENTMQ
+248 FYRVSPLKFDEATMR

-269 ILGEKYILVFNNK
+269 ILGEKYILVFNTK
-282 SVKRQRTILKKML
+282 SVQRQKVILKKML
-295 ELGKITKDQYDEAI
+295 ELGKINKAEYDEAI
-309 NFDVAS
+309 NFDVVA
-315 SLKPSEKKEAEI
+315 SLKPSAKKESEI
-327 TSYASDYVKNQVV
+327 TSYATDYVKNQVV
-340 HDLMEKYQITK
+340 EDLMEKYQITK

-389 GDVSRYKAPI
+389 GDLKRYKAPL
-399 LVDRNLDGAGN
+399 LVDRNLDKAGN
-410 IIDKNGNM
+410 IVDKDGNL
-418 VYYKR
+418 VYYKKE
-423 SNLLTEDGFLIIPKS
+423 NLLTDDGYLFIPKGEFS
-438 EYTINENGDLNITS
+438 INANGDLAITS
-452 PRIYAYKKSS
+452 SRILAYKKST
-462 DIQDFYSIDDA
+462 DIQDYYTIDGS

-488 TYYLRQAKHNF
+488 AYYLRQARHSL
-499 IIKGEFFKTND
+499 IIKAEFFEKND
-510 KFYKQDEAGNL
+510 KFYKVNETGNL
-521 LISPEYFYTN
+521 FISPEYFYNN
-531 KSGLVQPQS
+531 KTGLVQPQS
-540 ATVVMDYRT
+540 ATVIMDYKT

-574 RQTGSSIKPL
+574 RQTGSSMKPL
-584 AVYLPALDNGYTA
+584 AVYLPALDNGFTA
-597 ATPIL
+597 ASPIL
-602 DLPMITAD
+602 DIPMITAD

-648 IKTSLKYLKLL
+648 IPTSIKYLKKL
-659 GIINEDDPSRDNFIE
+659 GIINEENPSKDNFVQS
-674 ASENKTHND
+674 SENKTHND

-729 GNVVLEK
+729 GNIVLEK
-736 EPKQR
+736 EAKQR

-753 DILRSTAYEHTGG
+753 DILRSTAYEHTGK
-766 NAVLKGQASA
+766 NAIIKGQASA

-789 FVGFTNYYAAATW
+789 FVGFTNYYTAATW

-823 GHIMTKIHE
+823 GHIMTKIHQD
-832 GKESKPQFTEPEGI
+832 KESKPQFAQPDGI

-851 CTKSGKKPNGFCS
+851 CTKSGKKPNQFCS
-864 SDPRGVVRQE
+864 SDPRGVVREE
-874 IFAKGTE
+874 IFVKGTE
-881 PKDVCDV
+881 PTETCNV
-888 HVSLEVN
+888 HVALEVN
-895 SENNKLATEF
+895 SSNNKLATEF
-905 TPENLRITKVFTA
+905 TPEELKITKVFTA
-918 LNPAYRPENNNG
+918 LNPAYKPSEHNG
-930 IIPKDFSYYPP
+930 ILPKDYSYYPP
-941 TASDTQEDLDNYN
+941 VQSDTQEDLNNYN
-954 KDHGIDLNNP
+954 QEHGIDLNEE
-964 DGTVDW
+964 GTNWNDV
-970 SDIITDITNRNNNNN
+970 ITDLINPEKKDDKKEEKKND
-985 SDNNNKHHNNNNDT
+985 DN
-999 GSEDDGDVK
+999 EVK

>member
-1 MSKLTICGIIQVYIC
+1 
-16 IRSDYMSNYKRRRK
+16 MSNNKYRRK
-30 PRFTLKKLLVISLMT
+30 PRFTLKKLLVITLMT

-51 LFAGTVGLAF
+51 LFAGSVGLAF
-61 VNILSTAPEIDP
+61 VNILTTAPEIDP

-82 TSLIYDKDNN
+82 TSLIFDKDKN
-92 LIEKIETAEYRTFV
+92 LLEKVETAEYRTFV
-106 KLSKIPQY
+106 KLNKVPQY

-122 EDERFYEHPGIDPK
+122 EDERFYEHPGVDPK

-248 FYRVTPLKYDENTMQ
+248 FYRVSPLKFDEATMR

-269 ILGEKYILVFNNK
+269 ILGEKYILVFNTK
-282 SVKRQRTILKKML
+282 SVQRQKVILKKML
-295 ELGKITKDQYDEAI
+295 ELGKINQTEYNEAI
-309 NFDVAS
+309 NFDVVA
-315 SLKPSEKKEAEI
+315 SLKPSAKKETEI
-327 TSYASDYVKNQVV
+327 TSYATDYVKNQVV
-340 HDLMEKYQITK
+340 EDLMEKYQITK

-389 GDVSRYKAPI
+389 GDLKRYKAPL
-399 LVDRNLDGAGN
+399 LVDRNLDKAGN
-410 IIDKNGNM
+410 IVDKDGNL
-418 VYYKR
+418 VYYKKE
-423 SNLLTEDGFLIIPKS
+423 NLLTDDGYLFIPKGEFS
-438 EYTINENGDLNITS
+438 INANGDLAITS
-452 PRIYAYKKSS
+452 SRILAYKKST
-462 DIQDFYSIDDA
+462 DIQDYYTIDGS

-488 TYYLRQAKHNF
+488 AYYLRQARHSL
-499 IIKGEFFKTND
+499 IIKAEFFEKND
-510 KFYKQDEAGNL
+510 KFYKVNETGNL
-521 LISPEYFYTN
+521 FINPEYFYNN
-531 KSGLVQPQS
+531 KTGLVQPQS
-540 ATVVMDYRT
+540 ATVIMDYKT

-574 RQTGSSIKPL
+574 RQPGSSMKPL
-584 AVYLPALDNGYTA
+584 AVYLPALDNGFTA
-597 ATPIL
+597 ASPIL
-602 DLPMITAD
+602 DIPMITAD

-648 IKTSLKYLKLL
+648 IPTSIKYLKKL
-659 GIINEDDPSRDNFIE
+659 GIINEENPSKDNFVQ

-729 GNVVLEK
+729 GNIVLEK
-736 EPKQR
+736 EAKQR

-753 DILRSTAYEHTGG
+753 DILRSTAYEHTGK
-766 NAVLKGQASA
+766 NAIIKGQASA

-789 FVGFTNYYAAATW
+789 FVGFTNYYTAATW

-823 GHIMTKIHE
+823 GHIMTKIHQD
-832 GKESKPQFTEPEGI
+832 KESKPQFAQPDGI

-851 CTKSGKKPNGFCS
+851 CTKSGKKPNQFCS
-864 SDPRGVVRQE
+864 SDPRGVVREE

-881 PKDVCDV
+881 PTETCNV
-888 HVSLEVN
+888 HVALEVN
-895 SENNKLATEF
+895 SSNNKLATEF
-905 TPENLRITKVFTA
+905 TPEELKITKVFTA
-918 LNPAYRPENNNG
+918 LNPAYKPSEHNG
-930 IIPKDFSYYPP
+930 ILPKDYSYYPP
-941 TASDTQEDLDNYN
+941 VQSDTQEDLNNYN
-954 KDHGIDLNNP
+954 QEHGIDLNEE
-964 DGTVDW
+964 GTNWNDV
-970 SDIITDITNRNNNNN
+970 ITDLINPEKKDDKKEEKKND
-985 SDNNNKHHNNNNDT
+985 DN
-999 GSEDDGDVK
+999 EVK

>member
-1 MSKLTICGIIQVYIC
+1 
-16 IRSDYMSNYKRRRK
+16 MSNNKYRRK
-30 PRFTLKKLLVISLMT
+30 PRFTLKKLLVITLMT

-51 LFAGTVGLAF
+51 LFAGSVGLAF
-61 VNILSTAPEIDP
+61 VNILTTAPEIDP

-82 TSLIYDKDNN
+82 TSLIFDKDKN
-92 LIEKIETAEYRTFV
+92 LLEKVETAEYRTFV
-106 KLSKIPQY
+106 KLNKVPQF

-122 EDERFYEHPGIDPK
+122 EDERFYEHPGVDPK

-248 FYRVTPLKYDENTMQ
+248 FYRVSPLKFDEATMR

-269 ILGEKYILVFNNK
+269 ILGEKYILVFNTK
-282 SVKRQRTILKKML
+282 SVQRQKVILKKML
-295 ELGKITKDQYDEAI
+295 ELGKINQAEYDEAI
-309 NFDVAS
+309 NFDVVA
-315 SLKPSEKKEAEI
+315 SLKPSAKKETEI
-327 TSYASDYVKNQVV
+327 TSYATDYVKNQVV
-340 HDLMEKYQITK
+340 EDLMEKYQITK

-389 GDVSRYKAPI
+389 GDLKRYKAPL
-399 LVDRNLDGAGN
+399 LVDRNLDKAGN
-410 IIDKNGNM
+410 IVDKDGNL
-418 VYYKR
+418 VYYKKE
-423 SNLLTEDGFLIIPKS
+423 NLLTDDGYLFIPKGEFS
-438 EYTINENGDLNITS
+438 INANGDLAITS
-452 PRIYAYKKSS
+452 SRILAYKKST
-462 DIQDFYSIDDA
+462 DIQDYYTIDGS

-488 TYYLRQAKHNF
+488 AYYLRQARHSL
-499 IIKGEFFKTND
+499 IIKAEFFEKND
-510 KFYKQDEAGNL
+510 KFYKVNETGNL
-521 LISPEYFYTN
+521 FINPEYFYNN
-531 KSGLVQPQS
+531 KTGLVQPQS
-540 ATVVMDYRT
+540 ATVIMDYKT

-574 RQTGSSIKPL
+574 RQPGSSMKPL
-584 AVYLPALDNGYTA
+584 AVYLPALDNGFTA
-597 ATPIL
+597 ASPIL
-602 DLPMITAD
+602 DIPMITAD

-648 IKTSLKYLKLL
+648 IPTSIKYLKKL
-659 GIINEDDPSRDNFIE
+659 GIINEDNPSKDNFVQS
-674 ASENKTHND
+674 SENKTHND

-729 GNVVLEK
+729 GNIVLEK
-736 EPKQR
+736 EAKQR

-753 DILRSTAYEHTGG
+753 DILRSTAYEHTGK
-766 NAVLKGQASA
+766 NAIIKGQASA

-789 FVGFTNYYAAATW
+789 FVGFTNYYTAATW

-823 GHIMTKIHE
+823 GHIMTKIHQD
-832 GKESKPQFTEPEGI
+832 KESKPQFAQPDGI

-851 CTKSGKKPNGFCS
+851 CTKSGKKPNQFCS
-864 SDPRGVVRQE
+864 SDPRGVVREE

-881 PKDVCDV
+881 PTETCNV
-888 HVSLEVN
+888 HVALEVN
-895 SENNKLATEF
+895 SSNNKLATEF
-905 TPENLRITKVFTA
+905 TPEELKITKVFTA
-918 LNPAYRPENNNG
+918 LNPAYNPSEHNG
-930 IIPKDFSYYPP
+930 ILPKDYSYYPP
-941 TASDTQEDLDNYN
+941 VQSDTQEDLNNYN
-954 KDHGIDLNNP
+954 QEHGIDLNEE
-964 DGTVDW
+964 GTNWNDV
-970 SDIITDITNRNNNNN
+970 ITDLINPEKKDDKKEEKKND
-985 SDNNNKHHNNNNDT
+985 DN
-999 GSEDDGDVK
+999 DVK

>member
-1 MSKLTICGIIQVYIC
+1 MLKPAICGIIQVYIC

-51 LFAGTVGLAF
+51 LFAGSVGLAF

-106 KLSKIPQY
+106 KLSKVPQY

-399 LVDRNLDGAGN
+399 LVDRNLDSAGN

-438 EYTINENGDLNITS
+438 EYAISENGDLNITS

-510 KFYKQDEAGNL
+510 KFYKQDEGGNL

-574 RQTGSSIKPL
+574 RQPGSSIKPL

-888 HVSLEVN
+888 HVALEVN

-930 IIPKDFSYYPP
+930 IVPKDFSYYPP

-964 DGTVDW
+964 DETVDW

-985 SDNNNKHHNNNNDT
+985 SDNNNKHHSNNNDA

>member
-1 MSKLTICGIIQVYIC
+1 
-16 IRSDYMSNYKRRRK
+16 MSNNKYRRK
-30 PRFTLKKLLVISLMT
+30 PRFTLKKLLVITLMT

-51 LFAGTVGLAF
+51 LFAGSVGLAF
-61 VNILSTAPEIDP
+61 VNILTTAPEIDP

-82 TSLIYDKDNN
+82 TSLIFDKDKN
-92 LIEKIETAEYRTFV
+92 LLEKVETAEYRTFV
-106 KLSKIPQY
+106 KLNKVPQF

-122 EDERFYEHPGIDPK
+122 EDERFYEHPGVDPK

-248 FYRVTPLKYDENTMQ
+248 FYRVSPLKFDEATMR

-269 ILGEKYILVFNNK
+269 ILGEKYILVFNTK
-282 SVKRQRTILKKML
+282 SVQRQKVILKKML
-295 ELGKITKDQYDEAI
+295 ELGKINQTEYNEAI
-309 NFDVAS
+309 NFDVVA
-315 SLKPSEKKEAEI
+315 SLKPSAKKETEI
-327 TSYASDYVKNQVV
+327 TSYATDYVKNQVV
-340 HDLMEKYQITK
+340 EDLMEKYQITK

-389 GDVSRYKAPI
+389 GDLKRYKAPL
-399 LVDRNLDGAGN
+399 LVDRNLDKAGN
-410 IIDKNGNM
+410 IVDKDGNL
-418 VYYKR
+418 VYYKKE
-423 SNLLTEDGFLIIPKS
+423 NLLTDDGYLFIPKGEFS
-438 EYTINENGDLNITS
+438 INANGDLAITS
-452 PRIYAYKKSS
+452 SRILAYKKST
-462 DIQDFYSIDDA
+462 DIQDYYTIDGS

-488 TYYLRQAKHNF
+488 AYYLRQARHSL
-499 IIKGEFFKTND
+499 IIKAEFFEKND
-510 KFYKQDEAGNL
+510 KFYKVNETGNL
-521 LISPEYFYTN
+521 FISPEYFYNN
-531 KSGLVQPQS
+531 KTGLVQPQS
-540 ATVVMDYRT
+540 ATVIMDYKT

-574 RQTGSSIKPL
+574 RQPGSSMKPL
-584 AVYLPALDNGYTA
+584 AVYLPALDNGFTA
-597 ATPIL
+597 ASPIL
-602 DLPMITAD
+602 DIPMITAD

-648 IKTSLKYLKLL
+648 IPTSIKYLKKL
-659 GIINEDDPSRDNFIE
+659 GIINEENPSKDNFVQ

-729 GNVVLEK
+729 GNIVLEK
-736 EPKQR
+736 EAKQR

-753 DILRSTAYEHTGG
+753 DILRSTAYEHTGK
-766 NAVLKGQASA
+766 NAIIKGQASA

-789 FVGFTNYYAAATW
+789 FVGFTNYYTAATW

-823 GHIMTKIHE
+823 GHIMTKIHQD
-832 GKESKPQFTEPEGI
+832 KESKPQFAQPDGI

-851 CTKSGKKPNGFCS
+851 CTKSGKKPNQFCS
-864 SDPRGVVRQE
+864 SDPRGVVREE

-881 PKDVCDV
+881 PTETCKV
-888 HVSLEVN
+888 HVALEVN
-895 SENNKLATEF
+895 SSNNKLATEF
-905 TPENLRITKVFTA
+905 TPEELKITKVFTA
-918 LNPAYRPENNNG
+918 LNPAYKPSEHNG
-930 IIPKDFSYYPP
+930 ILPKDYSYYPP
-941 TASDTQEDLDNYN
+941 VQSDTQEDLNNYN
-954 KDHGIDLNNP
+954 QEHGIDLNEE
-964 DGTVDW
+964 GTNWNDV
-970 SDIITDITNRNNNNN
+970 ITDLINPEKKDDKKEEKKND
-985 SDNNNKHHNNNNDT
+985 DN
-999 GSEDDGDVK
+999 EVK

>member
-1 MSKLTICGIIQVYIC
+1 MWYNTSILN
-16 IRSDYMSNYKRRRK
+16 IRSDNMSNNKYRRK
-30 PRFTLKKLLVISLMT
+30 PRFTLKKLLVITLMT

-51 LFAGTVGLAF
+51 LFAGSVGLAF
-61 VNILSTAPEIDP
+61 VNILTTAPEIDP

-82 TSLIYDKDNN
+82 TSLIFDKDKN
-92 LIEKIETAEYRTFV
+92 LLEKVETAEYRTFV
-106 KLSKIPQY
+106 KLNKVPQF

-122 EDERFYEHPGIDPK
+122 EDERFYEHPGVDPK

-248 FYRVTPLKYDENTMQ
+248 FYRVSPLKFDEATMR

-269 ILGEKYILVFNNK
+269 ILGEKYILVFNTK
-282 SVKRQRTILKKML
+282 SVQRQKVILKKML
-295 ELGKITKDQYDEAI
+295 ELGKINQAEYDEAI
-309 NFDVAS
+309 NFDVVA
-315 SLKPSEKKEAEI
+315 SLKPSAKKETEI
-327 TSYASDYVKNQVV
+327 TSYATDYVKNQVV
-340 HDLMEKYQITK
+340 EDLMEKYQITK

-389 GDVSRYKAPI
+389 GDLKRYKAPL
-399 LVDRNLDGAGN
+399 LVDRNLDKAGN
-410 IIDKNGNM
+410 IVDKDGNL
-418 VYYKR
+418 VYYKKE
-423 SNLLTEDGFLIIPKS
+423 NLLTDDGYLFIPKGEFS
-438 EYTINENGDLNITS
+438 INANGDLAITS
-452 PRIYAYKKSS
+452 SRILAYKKST
-462 DIQDFYSIDDA
+462 DIQDYYTIDGA

-488 TYYLRQAKHNF
+488 AYYLRQARHSL
-499 IIKGEFFKTND
+499 IIKAEFFEKND
-510 KFYKQDEAGNL
+510 KFYKVNETGNL
-521 LISPEYFYTN
+521 FINPEYFYNN
-531 KSGLVQPQS
+531 KTGLVQPQS
-540 ATVVMDYRT
+540 ATVIMDYKT

-574 RQTGSSIKPL
+574 RQPGSSMKPL
-584 AVYLPALDNGYTA
+584 AVYLPALDNGFTA
-597 ATPIL
+597 ASPIL
-602 DLPMITAD
+602 DIPMITAD

-648 IKTSLKYLKLL
+648 IPTSIKYLKKL
-659 GIINEDDPSRDNFIE
+659 GIINEENPSKDNFVQ

-729 GNVVLEK
+729 GNIVLEK
-736 EPKQR
+736 EAKQR

-753 DILRSTAYEHTGG
+753 DILRSTAYEHTGK
-766 NAVLKGQASA
+766 NAIIKGQASA

-789 FVGFTNYYAAATW
+789 FVGFTNYYTAATW

-823 GHIMTKIHE
+823 GHIMTKIHQD
-832 GKESKPQFTEPEGI
+832 KESKPQFAQPDGI

-851 CTKSGKKPNGFCS
+851 CTKSGKKPNQFCS
-864 SDPRGVVRQE
+864 SDPRGVVREE

-881 PKDVCDV
+881 PTETCNV
-888 HVSLEVN
+888 HVALEVN
-895 SENNKLATEF
+895 SSNNKLATEF
-905 TPENLRITKVFTA
+905 TPEELKITKVFTA
-918 LNPAYRPENNNG
+918 LNPAYNPAEHNG
-930 IIPKDFSYYPP
+930 ILPKDYSYYPP
-941 TASDTQEDLDNYN
+941 VQSDTQEDLNNYN
-954 KDHGIDLNNP
+954 QEHGIDLNEE
-964 DGTVDW
+964 GTNWNDV
-970 SDIITDITNRNNNNN
+970 ITDLINPEKKDDKKEEKKND
-985 SDNNNKHHNNNNDT
+985 DN
-999 GSEDDGDVK
+999 EVK

>member
-1 MSKLTICGIIQVYIC
+1 
-16 IRSDYMSNYKRRRK
+16 MSNNKYRRK
-30 PRFTLKKLLVISLMT
+30 PRFTLKKLLVITLMT

-51 LFAGTVGLAF
+51 LFAGSVGLAF
-61 VNILSTAPEIDP
+61 VNILTTAPEIDP

-82 TSLIYDKDNN
+82 TSLIFDKDKN
-92 LIEKIETAEYRTFV
+92 LLEKVETAEYRTFV
-106 KLSKIPQY
+106 KLNKVPQY

-122 EDERFYEHPGIDPK
+122 EDERFYEHPGVDPK

-248 FYRVTPLKYDENTMQ
+248 FYRVSPLKFDEATMR

-269 ILGEKYILVFNNK
+269 ILGEKYILVFNTK
-282 SVKRQRTILKKML
+282 SVQRQKVILKKML
-295 ELGKITKDQYDEAI
+295 ELGKINQTEYDEAI
-309 NFDVAS
+309 NFDVVA
-315 SLKPSEKKEAEI
+315 SLKPSEKKETEI
-327 TSYASDYVKNQVV
+327 TSYATDYVKNQVV
-340 HDLMEKYQITK
+340 EDLMEKYQITK

-389 GDVSRYKAPI
+389 GDVKRYKAPL
-399 LVDRNLDGAGN
+399 LVDRNLDKAGN
-410 IIDKNGNM
+410 IVDKDGNL
-418 VYYKR
+418 VYYKKE
-423 SNLLTEDGFLIIPKS
+423 NLLTDDGYLFIPKGEFS
-438 EYTINENGDLNITS
+438 INANGDLAITS
-452 PRIYAYKKSS
+452 SRILAYKKST
-462 DIQDFYSIDDA
+462 DIQDYYTIDGA

-488 TYYLRQAKHNF
+488 AYYLRQARHSL
-499 IIKGEFFKTND
+499 IIKAEFFEKND
-510 KFYKQDEAGNL
+510 KFYKVNETGNL
-521 LISPEYFYTN
+521 FISPEYFYNN
-531 KSGLVQPQS
+531 KTGLVQPQS
-540 ATVVMDYRT
+540 ATVIMDYKT

-574 RQTGSSIKPL
+574 RQPGSSMKPL
-584 AVYLPALDNGYTA
+584 AVYLPALDNGFTA
-597 ATPIL
+597 ASPIL
-602 DLPMITAD
+602 DIPMITAD

-648 IKTSLKYLKLL
+648 IPTSIKYLKKL
-659 GIINEDDPSRDNFIE
+659 GIINEENPSKDNFVQS
-674 ASENKTHND
+674 SENKTHND

-729 GNVVLEK
+729 GNIVLEK
-736 EPKQR
+736 EAKQR

-753 DILRSTAYEHTGG
+753 DILRSTAYEHTGK
-766 NAVLKGQASA
+766 NAIIKGQASA

-823 GHIMTKIHE
+823 GHIMTKIHQD
-832 GKESKPQFTEPEGI
+832 KESKPQFAQPDGI

-851 CTKSGKKPNGFCS
+851 CTKSGKKPNQFCS
-864 SDPRGVVRQE
+864 SDPRGVVREE

-881 PKDVCDV
+881 PTETCKV
-888 HVSLEVN
+888 HVALEVN
-895 SENNKLATEF
+895 SSNNKLATEF
-905 TPENLRITKVFTA
+905 TPEELKITKVFTA
-918 LNPAYRPENNNG
+918 LNPAYKPSEHNG
-930 IIPKDFSYYPP
+930 ILPKDYSYYPP
-941 TASDTQEDLDNYN
+941 VQSDTQEDLNNYN
-954 KDHGIDLNNP
+954 QEHGIDLNEE
-964 DGTVDW
+964 GTNWNDV
-970 SDIITDITNRNNNNN
+970 ITDLINPEKKDDKKEEKKND
-985 SDNNNKHHNNNNDT
+985 DN
-999 GSEDDGDVK
+999 EVK

>member
-1 MSKLTICGIIQVYIC
+1 
-16 IRSDYMSNYKRRRK
+16 MSNNKYRRK
-30 PRFTLKKLLVISLMT
+30 PRFTLKKLLVITLMT

-51 LFAGTVGLAF
+51 LFAGSVGLAF
-61 VNILSTAPEIDP
+61 VNILTTAPEIDP

-82 TSLIYDKDNN
+82 TSLIFDKDKN
-92 LIEKIETAEYRTFV
+92 LLEKVETAEYRTFV
-106 KLSKIPQY
+106 KLNKVPQF

-122 EDERFYEHPGIDPK
+122 EDERFYEHPGVDPK

-248 FYRVTPLKYDENTMQ
+248 FYRVSPLKFDEATMR

-269 ILGEKYILVFNNK
+269 ILGEKYILVFNTK
-282 SVKRQRTILKKML
+282 SVQRQKVILKKML
-295 ELGKITKDQYDEAI
+295 ELGKINKAEYDEAI
-309 NFDVAS
+309 NFDVVA
-315 SLKPSEKKEAEI
+315 SLKPSAKKESEI
-327 TSYASDYVKNQVV
+327 TSYATDYVKNQVV
-340 HDLMEKYQITK
+340 EDLMEKYQITK

-389 GDVSRYKAPI
+389 GDLKRYKAPL
-399 LVDRNLDGAGN
+399 LVDRNLDKAGN
-410 IIDKNGNM
+410 IVDKDGNL
-418 VYYKR
+418 VYYKKE
-423 SNLLTEDGFLIIPKS
+423 NLLTDDGYLFIPKGEFS
-438 EYTINENGDLNITS
+438 INANGDLAITS
-452 PRIYAYKKSS
+452 SRILAYKKST
-462 DIQDFYSIDDA
+462 DIQDYYTIDGS

-488 TYYLRQAKHNF
+488 AYYLRQARHSL
-499 IIKGEFFKTND
+499 IIKAEFFEKND
-510 KFYKQDEAGNL
+510 KFYKVNETGNL
-521 LISPEYFYTN
+521 FISPEYFYNN
-531 KSGLVQPQS
+531 KTGLVQPQS
-540 ATVVMDYRT
+540 ATVIMDYKT

-574 RQTGSSIKPL
+574 RQPGSSMKPL
-584 AVYLPALDNGYTA
+584 AVYLPALDNGFTA
-597 ATPIL
+597 ASPIL
-602 DLPMITAD
+602 DIPMITAD

-648 IKTSLKYLKLL
+648 IPTSIKYLKKL
-659 GIINEDDPSRDNFIE
+659 GIINEENPSNDNFVQS
-674 ASENKTHND
+674 SENKTHND

-729 GNVVLEK
+729 GNIVLEK
-736 EPKQR
+736 EAKQR

-753 DILRSTAYEHTGG
+753 DILRSTAYEHTGK
-766 NAVLKGQASA
+766 NAIIKGQASA

-789 FVGFTNYYAAATW
+789 FVGFTNYYTAATW

-823 GHIMTKIHE
+823 GHIMTKIHQD
-832 GKESKPQFTEPEGI
+832 KESKPQFAQPDGI

-851 CTKSGKKPNGFCS
+851 CTKSGKKPNQFCS
-864 SDPRGVVRQE
+864 SDPRGVVREE

-881 PKDVCDV
+881 PTETCNV
-888 HVSLEVN
+888 HVALEVN
-895 SENNKLATEF
+895 SSNNKLATEF
-905 TPENLRITKVFTA
+905 TPEELKITKVFTA
-918 LNPAYRPENNNG
+918 LNPAYKPSEHNG
-930 IIPKDFSYYPP
+930 ILPKDYSYYPP
-941 TASDTQEDLDNYN
+941 VQSDTQEDLNNYN
-954 KDHGIDLNNP
+954 QEHGIDLNEE
-964 DGTVDW
+964 GTNWNDV
-970 SDIITDITNRNNNNN
+970 ITDLINPEKKDDKKEEKKND
-985 SDNNNKHHNNNNDT
+985 DN
-999 GSEDDGDVK
+999 EVK

>member
-1 MSKLTICGIIQVYIC
+1 
-16 IRSDYMSNYKRRRK
+16 MSNNKYRRK
-30 PRFTLKKLLVISLMT
+30 PRFTLKKLLVITLMT

-51 LFAGTVGLAF
+51 LFAGSVGLAF
-61 VNILSTAPEIDP
+61 VNILTTAPEIDP

-82 TSLIYDKDNN
+82 TSLIFDKDKN
-92 LIEKIETAEYRTFV
+92 LLEKVETAEYRTFV
-106 KLSKIPQY
+106 KLNKVPQF

-122 EDERFYEHPGIDPK
+122 EDERFYEHPGVDPK

-248 FYRVTPLKYDENTMQ
+248 FYRVSPLKFDEATMR

-269 ILGEKYILVFNNK
+269 ILGEKYILVFNTK
-282 SVKRQRTILKKML
+282 SVQRQKVILKKML
-295 ELGKITKDQYDEAI
+295 ELGKINQAEYDEAI
-309 NFDVAS
+309 NFDVVA
-315 SLKPSEKKEAEI
+315 SLKPSAKKETEI
-327 TSYASDYVKNQVV
+327 TSYATDYVKNQVV
-340 HDLMEKYQITK
+340 EDLMEKYQITK

-389 GDVSRYKAPI
+389 GDLKRYKAPL
-399 LVDRNLDGAGN
+399 LVDRNLDKAGN
-410 IIDKNGNM
+410 IVDKDGNL
-418 VYYKR
+418 VYYKKE
-423 SNLLTEDGFLIIPKS
+423 NLLTDDGYLFIPKGEFS
-438 EYTINENGDLNITS
+438 INANGDLAITS
-452 PRIYAYKKSS
+452 SRILAYKKST
-462 DIQDFYSIDDA
+462 DIQDYYTIDGS

-488 TYYLRQAKHNF
+488 AYYLRQARHSL
-499 IIKGEFFKTND
+499 IIKAEFFEKND
-510 KFYKQDEAGNL
+510 KFYKVNETGNL
-521 LISPEYFYTN
+521 FINPEYFYNN
-531 KSGLVQPQS
+531 KTGLVQPQS
-540 ATVVMDYRT
+540 ATVIMDYKT

-574 RQTGSSIKPL
+574 RQPGSSMKPL
-584 AVYLPALDNGYTA
+584 AVYLPALDNGFTA
-597 ATPIL
+597 ASPIL
-602 DLPMITAD
+602 DIPMITAD

-648 IKTSLKYLKLL
+648 IPTSIKYLKKL
-659 GIINEDDPSRDNFIE
+659 GIINEENPSKDNFVQ

-729 GNVVLEK
+729 GNIVLEK
-736 EPKQR
+736 EAKQR

-753 DILRSTAYEHTGG
+753 DILRSTAYEHTGK
-766 NAVLKGQASA
+766 NAIIKGQASA

-823 GHIMTKIHE
+823 GHIMTKIHQD
-832 GKESKPQFTEPEGI
+832 KESKPQFAQPDGI

-851 CTKSGKKPNGFCS
+851 CTKSGKKPNQFCS
-864 SDPRGVVRQE
+864 SDPRGVVREE

-881 PKDVCDV
+881 PTETCKV
-888 HVSLEVN
+888 HVALEVN
-895 SENNKLATEF
+895 SSNNKLATEF
-905 TPENLRITKVFTA
+905 TPEELKITKVFTA
-918 LNPAYRPENNNG
+918 LNPAYKPSEHNG
-930 IIPKDFSYYPP
+930 ILPKDYSYYPP
-941 TASDTQEDLDNYN
+941 VQSDTQEDLNNYN
-954 KDHGIDLNNP
+954 QEHGIDLNEE
-964 DGTVDW
+964 GTNWNDV
-970 SDIITDITNRNNNNN
+970 ITDLINPEKKDDKKEEKKND
-985 SDNNNKHHNNNNDT
+985 DN
-999 GSEDDGDVK
+999 EVK

>member
-1 MSKLTICGIIQVYIC
+1 
-16 IRSDYMSNYKRRRK
+16 MSNNKYRRK
-30 PRFTLKKLLVISLMT
+30 PRFTLKKLLVITLMT

-51 LFAGTVGLAF
+51 LFAGSVGLAF
-61 VNILSTAPEIDP
+61 VNILTTAPEIDP

-82 TSLIYDKDNN
+82 TSLIFDKDKN
-92 LIEKIETAEYRTFV
+92 LLEKVETAEYRTFV
-106 KLSKIPQY
+106 KLNKVPQF

-122 EDERFYEHPGIDPK
+122 EDERFYEHPGVDPK

-248 FYRVTPLKYDENTMQ
+248 FYRVSPLKFDETTMR

-269 ILGEKYILVFNNK
+269 ILGEKYILVFNTK
-282 SVKRQRTILKKML
+282 SVQRQKVILKKML
-295 ELGKITKDQYDEAI
+295 ELGKINQAEYDEAI
-309 NFDVAS
+309 NFDVAA
-315 SLKPSEKKEAEI
+315 SLKPSAKKETEI
-327 TSYASDYVKNQVV
+327 TSYATDYVKNQVV
-340 HDLMEKYQITK
+340 EDLMEKYQITK

-389 GDVSRYKAPI
+389 GDVKRYKAPL
-399 LVDRNLDGAGN
+399 LVDRNLDKAGN
-410 IIDKNGNM
+410 IVDKDGNL
-418 VYYKR
+418 VYYKKE
-423 SNLLTEDGFLIIPKS
+423 NLLTDDGYLFIPKGEFS
-438 EYTINENGDLNITS
+438 INANGDLAITS
-452 PRIYAYKKSS
+452 SRILAYKKST
-462 DIQDFYSIDDA
+462 DIQDYYTIDGS

-488 TYYLRQAKHNF
+488 AYYLRQARHSL
-499 IIKGEFFKTND
+499 IIKAEFFEKND
-510 KFYKQDEAGNL
+510 KFYKVNETGNL
-521 LISPEYFYTN
+521 FISPEYFYNN
-531 KSGLVQPQS
+531 KTGLVQPQS
-540 ATVVMDYRT
+540 ATVIMDYKT

-574 RQTGSSIKPL
+574 RQTGSSMKPL
-584 AVYLPALDNGYTA
+584 AVYLPALDNGFTA
-597 ATPIL
+597 ASPIL
-602 DLPMITAD
+602 DIPMITAD

-648 IKTSLKYLKLL
+648 IPTSIKYLKKL
-659 GIINEDDPSRDNFIE
+659 GIINEENPSKDNFVQS
-674 ASENKTHND
+674 SENKTHND

-729 GNVVLEK
+729 GNIVLEK
-736 EPKQR
+736 EAKQR

-753 DILRSTAYEHTGG
+753 DILRSTAYEHTGK
-766 NAVLKGQASA
+766 NAIIKGQASA

-823 GHIMTKIHE
+823 GHIMTKIHQD
-832 GKESKPQFTEPEGI
+832 KESKPKFAQPDGI

-851 CTKSGKKPNGFCS
+851 CTKSGKKPNQFCS
-864 SDPRGVVRQE
+864 SDPRGVVREE

-881 PKDVCDV
+881 PTETCNV
-888 HVSLEVN
+888 HVALEVN
-895 SENNKLATEF
+895 SSNNKLATEF
-905 TPENLRITKVFTA
+905 TPEELKITKVFTA
-918 LNPAYRPENNNG
+918 LNPAYKPSEHNG
-930 IIPKDFSYYPP
+930 ILPKDYSYYPP
-941 TASDTQEDLDNYN
+941 VQSDTQEDLNNYN
-954 KDHGIDLNNP
+954 QEHGIDLNEE
-964 DGTVDW
+964 GTNWNDV
-970 SDIITDITNRNNNNN
+970 ITDLINPEKKDDKKEEKKND
-985 SDNNNKHHNNNNDT
+985 DN
-999 GSEDDGDVK
+999 EVK

>member
-1 MSKLTICGIIQVYIC
+1 
-16 IRSDYMSNYKRRRK
+16 MSNNKYRRK
-30 PRFTLKKLLVISLMT
+30 PRFTLKKLLVITLMT

-51 LFAGTVGLAF
+51 LFAGSVGLAF
-61 VNILSTAPEIDP
+61 VNILTTAPEIDP

-82 TSLIYDKDNN
+82 TSLIFDKDKN
-92 LIEKIETAEYRTFV
+92 LLEKVETAEYRTFV
-106 KLSKIPQY
+106 KLNKVPQF

-122 EDERFYEHPGIDPK
+122 EDGGFYEHPGVDPK

-248 FYRVTPLKYDENTMQ
+248 FYRVSPLKFDEATMR

-269 ILGEKYILVFNNK
+269 ILGEKYILVFNTK
-282 SVKRQRTILKKML
+282 SVQRQKVILKKML
-295 ELGKITKDQYDEAI
+295 ELGKINQAEYDEAI
-309 NFDVAS
+309 NFDVAA
-315 SLKPSEKKEAEI
+315 SLKPSAKKETEI
-327 TSYASDYVKNQVV
+327 TSYATDYVKNQVV
-340 HDLMEKYQITK
+340 EDLMEKYQITK

-389 GDVSRYKAPI
+389 GDVKRYKAPL
-399 LVDRNLDGAGN
+399 LVDRNLDKAGN
-410 IIDKNGNM
+410 IVDKDGNL
-418 VYYKR
+418 VYYKKE
-423 SNLLTEDGFLIIPKS
+423 NLLTDDGYLFIPKGEFS
-438 EYTINENGDLNITS
+438 INANGDLAITS
-452 PRIYAYKKSS
+452 SRILAYKKST
-462 DIQDFYSIDDA
+462 DIQDYYTIDGA

-488 TYYLRQAKHNF
+488 AYYLRQARHSL
-499 IIKGEFFKTND
+499 IIKAEFFEKND
-510 KFYKQDEAGNL
+510 KFYKVNETGNL
-521 LISPEYFYTN
+521 FISPEYFYNN
-531 KSGLVQPQS
+531 KTGLVQPQS
-540 ATVVMDYRT
+540 ATVIMDYKT

-574 RQTGSSIKPL
+574 RQPGSSMKPL
-584 AVYLPALDNGYTA
+584 AVYLPALDNGFTA
-597 ATPIL
+597 ASPIL
-602 DLPMITAD
+602 DIPMITAD

-648 IKTSLKYLKLL
+648 IPASIKYLKKL
-659 GIINEDDPSRDNFIE
+659 GIINEENPSKDNFVQ

-729 GNVVLEK
+729 GNIVLEK
-736 EPKQR
+736 EAKQR

-753 DILRSTAYEHTGG
+753 DILRSTAYEHTGK
-766 NAVLKGQASA
+766 NAIIKGQASA

-789 FVGFTNYYAAATW
+789 FVGFTNYYTAATW

-823 GHIMTKIHE
+823 GHIMTKIHQD
-832 GKESKPQFTEPEGI
+832 KESKPQFAQPDGI

-851 CTKSGKKPNGFCS
+851 CTKSGKKPNQFCS
-864 SDPRGVVRQE
+864 SDPRGVVREE

-881 PKDVCDV
+881 PTETCNV
-888 HVSLEVN
+888 HVALEVN
-895 SENNKLATEF
+895 SSNNKLATEF
-905 TPENLRITKVFTA
+905 TPEELKITKVFTA
-918 LNPAYRPENNNG
+918 LNPAYKPSEHNG
-930 IIPKDFSYYPP
+930 ILPKDYSYYPP
-941 TASDTQEDLDNYN
+941 VQSDTQEDLNNYN
-954 KDHGIDLNNP
+954 QEHGIDLNEE
-964 DGTVDW
+964 GTNWNDV
-970 SDIITDITNRNNNNN
+970 ITDLINPEKKDDKKEENKND
-985 SDNNNKHHNNNNDT
+985 DN
-999 GSEDDGDVK
+999 EVK

>member
-1 MSKLTICGIIQVYIC
+1 
-16 IRSDYMSNYKRRRK
+16 MSNNKYRRK
-30 PRFTLKKLLVISLMT
+30 PRFTLKKLLVITLMT

-51 LFAGTVGLAF
+51 LFAGSVGLAF
-61 VNILSTAPEIDP
+61 VNILTTAPEIDP

-82 TSLIYDKDNN
+82 TSLIFDKDKN
-92 LIEKIETAEYRTFV
+92 LLEKVETAEYRTFV
-106 KLSKIPQY
+106 KLNKVPQF

-122 EDERFYEHPGIDPK
+122 EDERFYEHPGVDPK

-248 FYRVTPLKYDENTMQ
+248 FYRVSPLKFDEATMR

-269 ILGEKYILVFNNK
+269 ILGEKYILVFNTK
-282 SVKRQRTILKKML
+282 SVQRQKVILKKMR
-295 ELGKITKDQYDEAI
+295 ELGKINQAEYDEAI
-309 NFDVAS
+309 NFDVVA
-315 SLKPSEKKEAEI
+315 SLKPSAKKETEI
-327 TSYASDYVKNQVV
+327 TSYATDYVKNQVV
-340 HDLMEKYQITK
+340 EDLMEKYQITK

-389 GDVSRYKAPI
+389 GDLKRYKAPL
-399 LVDRNLDGAGN
+399 LVDRNLDKAGN
-410 IIDKNGNM
+410 IVDKDGNL
-418 VYYKR
+418 VYYKKE
-423 SNLLTEDGFLIIPKS
+423 NLLTDDGYLFIPKGEFS
-438 EYTINENGDLNITS
+438 INANGDLAITS
-452 PRIYAYKKSS
+452 SRILAYKKST
-462 DIQDFYSIDDA
+462 DIQDYYTIDGS

-488 TYYLRQAKHNF
+488 AYYLRQARHSL
-499 IIKGEFFKTND
+499 IIKAEFFEKND
-510 KFYKQDEAGNL
+510 KFYKVNETGNL
-521 LISPEYFYTN
+521 FINPEYFYNN
-531 KSGLVQPQS
+531 KTGLVQPQS
-540 ATVVMDYRT
+540 ATVIMDYKT

-574 RQTGSSIKPL
+574 RQPGSSMKPL
-584 AVYLPALDNGYTA
+584 AVYLPALDNGFTA
-597 ATPIL
+597 ASPIL
-602 DLPMITAD
+602 DIPMITAD

-648 IKTSLKYLKLL
+648 IPTSIKYLKKL
-659 GIINEDDPSRDNFIE
+659 GIINEENPSKDNFVQS
-674 ASENKTHND
+674 SENKTHND

-729 GNVVLEK
+729 GNIVLEK
-736 EPKQR
+736 EAKQR

-753 DILRSTAYEHTGG
+753 DILRSTAYEHTGK
-766 NAVLKGQASA
+766 NAIIKGQASA

-823 GHIMTKIHE
+823 GHIMTKIHQD
-832 GKESKPQFTEPEGI
+832 KESKPQFAQPDGI

-851 CTKSGKKPNGFCS
+851 CTKSGKKPNQFCS
-864 SDPRGVVRQE
+864 SDPRGVVREE

-881 PKDVCDV
+881 PTETCNV
-888 HVSLEVN
+888 HVALEVN
-895 SENNKLATEF
+895 SSNNKLATEF
-905 TPENLRITKVFTA
+905 TPEELKITKVFTA
-918 LNPAYRPENNNG
+918 LNPAYKPSEHNG
-930 IIPKDFSYYPP
+930 ILPKDYSYYPP
-941 TASDTQEDLDNYN
+941 VQSDTQEDLNNYN
-954 KDHGIDLNNP
+954 QEHGIDLNEE
-964 DGTVDW
+964 GTNWNDV
-970 SDIITDITNRNNNNN
+970 ITDLINPEKKDDKKEEKKND
-985 SDNNNKHHNNNNDT
+985 DN
-999 GSEDDGDVK
+999 EVK

>member
-1 MSKLTICGIIQVYIC
+1 MWYNTSILN
-16 IRSDYMSNYKRRRK
+16 IRSDNMSNNKYRRK
-30 PRFTLKKLLVISLMT
+30 PRFTLKKLLVITLMT

-51 LFAGTVGLAF
+51 LFAGSVGLAF
-61 VNILSTAPEIDP
+61 VNILTTAPEIDP

-82 TSLIYDKDNN
+82 TSLIFDKDKN
-92 LIEKIETAEYRTFV
+92 LLEKVETAEYRTFV
-106 KLSKIPQY
+106 KLNKVPQF

-122 EDERFYEHPGIDPK
+122 EDERFYEHPGVDPK

-248 FYRVTPLKYDENTMQ
+248 FYRVSPLKFDEATMR

-269 ILGEKYILVFNNK
+269 ILGEKYILVFNTK
-282 SVKRQRTILKKML
+282 SVQRQKVILKKML
-295 ELGKITKDQYDEAI
+295 ELGKINKAEYDEAI
-309 NFDVAS
+309 NFDVVA
-315 SLKPSEKKEAEI
+315 SLKPSAKKETEI
-327 TSYASDYVKNQVV
+327 TSYATDYVKNQVV
-340 HDLMEKYQITK
+340 EDLMEKYQITK

-389 GDVSRYKAPI
+389 GDLKRYKAPL
-399 LVDRNLDGAGN
+399 LVDRNLDKAGN
-410 IIDKNGNM
+410 IVDKDGNL
-418 VYYKR
+418 VYYKKE
-423 SNLLTEDGFLIIPKS
+423 NLLTDDGYLFIPKGEFS
-438 EYTINENGDLNITS
+438 INANGDLAITS
-452 PRIYAYKKSS
+452 SRILAYKKST
-462 DIQDFYSIDDA
+462 DIQDYYTIDGS

-488 TYYLRQAKHNF
+488 AYYLRQARHSL
-499 IIKGEFFKTND
+499 IIKAEFFEKND
-510 KFYKQDEAGNL
+510 KFYKVNETGNL
-521 LISPEYFYTN
+521 FINPEYFYNN
-531 KSGLVQPQS
+531 KTGLVQPQS
-540 ATVVMDYRT
+540 ATVIMDYKT

-574 RQTGSSIKPL
+574 RQPGSSMKPL
-584 AVYLPALDNGYTA
+584 AVYLPALDNGFTA
-597 ATPIL
+597 ASPIL
-602 DLPMITAD
+602 DIPMITAD

-648 IKTSLKYLKLL
+648 IPTSIKYLKKL
-659 GIINEDDPSRDNFIE
+659 GIINEENPSKDNFVQ

-729 GNVVLEK
+729 GNIVLEK
-736 EPKQR
+736 EAKQR

-753 DILRSTAYEHTGG
+753 DILRSTAYEHTGK
-766 NAVLKGQASA
+766 NAIIKGQASA

-823 GHIMTKIHE
+823 GHIMTKIHQD
-832 GKESKPQFTEPEGI
+832 KESKPQFAQPDGI

-851 CTKSGKKPNGFCS
+851 CTKSGKKPNQFCS
-864 SDPRGVVRQE
+864 SDPRGVVREE

-881 PKDVCDV
+881 PTETCNV
-888 HVSLEVN
+888 HVALEVN
-895 SENNKLATEF
+895 SSNNKLATEF
-905 TPENLRITKVFTA
+905 TPEELKITKVFTA
-918 LNPAYRPENNNG
+918 LNPAYKPSEHNG
-930 IIPKDFSYYPP
+930 ILPKDYSYYPP
-941 TASDTQEDLDNYN
+941 VQSDTQEDLNNYN
-954 KDHGIDLNNP
+954 QEHGIDLNEE
-964 DGTVDW
+964 GTNWNDV
-970 SDIITDITNRNNNNN
+970 ITDLINPEKKDDKKEEKKND
-985 SDNNNKHHNNNNDT
+985 DN
-999 GSEDDGDVK
+999 EVK

>member
-1 MSKLTICGIIQVYIC
+1 
-16 IRSDYMSNYKRRRK
+16 MSNNKYRRK
-30 PRFTLKKLLVISLMT
+30 PRFTLKKLLVITLMT

-51 LFAGTVGLAF
+51 LFAGSVGLAF
-61 VNILSTAPEIDP
+61 VNILTTAPEIDP

-82 TSLIYDKDNN
+82 TSLIFDKDKN
-92 LIEKIETAEYRTFV
+92 LLEKVETAEYRTFV
-106 KLSKIPQY
+106 KLNKVPQF

-122 EDERFYEHPGIDPK
+122 EDERFYEHPGVDPK

-248 FYRVTPLKYDENTMQ
+248 FYRVSPLKFDEATMR

-269 ILGEKYILVFNNK
+269 ILGEKYILVFNTK
-282 SVKRQRTILKKML
+282 SVQRQKVILKKMR
-295 ELGKITKDQYDEAI
+295 ELGKINQAEYDEAI
-309 NFDVAS
+309 NFDVVA
-315 SLKPSEKKEAEI
+315 SLKPSAKKETEI
-327 TSYASDYVKNQVV
+327 TSYATDYVKNQVV
-340 HDLMEKYQITK
+340 EDLMEKYQITK

-389 GDVSRYKAPI
+389 GDVKRYKAPL
-399 LVDRNLDGAGN
+399 LVDRNLDKAGN
-410 IIDKNGNM
+410 IVDKDGNL
-418 VYYKR
+418 VYYKKE
-423 SNLLTEDGFLIIPKS
+423 NLLTDDGYLFIPKGEFS
-438 EYTINENGDLNITS
+438 INANGDLAITS
-452 PRIYAYKKSS
+452 SRILAYKKST
-462 DIQDFYSIDDA
+462 DIQDYYTIDGS

-488 TYYLRQAKHNF
+488 AYYLRQARHSL
-499 IIKGEFFKTND
+499 IIKAEFFEKND
-510 KFYKQDEAGNL
+510 KFYKVNETGNL
-521 LISPEYFYTN
+521 FINPEYFYNN
-531 KSGLVQPQS
+531 KTGLVQPQS
-540 ATVVMDYRT
+540 ATVIMDYKT

-574 RQTGSSIKPL
+574 RQPGSSMKPL
-584 AVYLPALDNGYTA
+584 AVYLPALDNGFTA
-597 ATPIL
+597 ASPIL
-602 DLPMITAD
+602 DIPMITAD

-648 IKTSLKYLKLL
+648 IPTSIKYLKKL
-659 GIINEDDPSRDNFIE
+659 GIINEENPSKDNFVQ

-729 GNVVLEK
+729 GNIVLEK
-736 EPKQR
+736 EAKQR

-753 DILRSTAYEHTGG
+753 DILRSTAYEHTGK
-766 NAVLKGQASA
+766 NAIIKGQASA

-789 FVGFTNYYAAATW
+789 FVGFTNYYTAATW

-823 GHIMTKIHE
+823 GHIMTKIHQD
-832 GKESKPQFTEPEGI
+832 KESKPQFAQPDGI

-851 CTKSGKKPNGFCS
+851 CTKSGKKPNQFCS
-864 SDPRGVVRQE
+864 SDPRGVVREE

-881 PKDVCDV
+881 PTETCNV
-888 HVSLEVN
+888 HVALEVN
-895 SENNKLATEF
+895 SSNNKLATEF
-905 TPENLRITKVFTA
+905 TPEELKITKVFTA
-918 LNPAYRPENNNG
+918 LNPAYKPSEHNG
-930 IIPKDFSYYPP
+930 ILPKDYSYYPP
-941 TASDTQEDLDNYN
+941 VQSDTQEDLNNYN
-954 KDHGIDLNNP
+954 QEHGIDLNEE
-964 DGTVDW
+964 GTNWNDV
-970 SDIITDITNRNNNNN
+970 ITDLINPEKKDDKKEEKKND
-985 SDNNNKHHNNNNDT
+985 DN
-999 GSEDDGDVK
+999 EVK

>member
-1 MSKLTICGIIQVYIC
+1 
-16 IRSDYMSNYKRRRK
+16 MSNNKYRRK
-30 PRFTLKKLLVISLMT
+30 PRFTLKKLLVITLMT

-51 LFAGTVGLAF
+51 LFAGSVGLAF
-61 VNILSTAPEIDP
+61 VNILTTAPEIDP

-82 TSLIYDKDNN
+82 TSLIFDKDKN
-92 LIEKIETAEYRTFV
+92 LLEKVETAEYRTFV
-106 KLSKIPQY
+106 KLNKVPQF

-122 EDERFYEHPGIDPK
+122 EDERFYEHPGVDPK

-248 FYRVTPLKYDENTMQ
+248 FYRVSPLKFDEATMR

-269 ILGEKYILVFNNK
+269 ILGEKYILVFNTK
-282 SVKRQRTILKKML
+282 SVQRQKVILKKML
-295 ELGKITKDQYDEAI
+295 ELGKINKAEYDEAI
-309 NFDVAS
+309 NFDVVA
-315 SLKPSEKKEAEI
+315 SLKPSAKKESEI
-327 TSYASDYVKNQVV
+327 TSYATDYVKNQVV
-340 HDLMEKYQITK
+340 EDLMEKYQITK

-374 KDLDEVNRNFNGILL
+374 KNLDEVNRNFNGILL
-389 GDVSRYKAPI
+389 GDLKRYKAPL
-399 LVDRNLDGAGN
+399 LVDRNLDKGGN
-410 IIDKNGNM
+410 IVDKDGNL
-418 VYYKR
+418 VYYKKE
-423 SNLLTEDGFLIIPKS
+423 NLLTDDGYLFIPKGEFS
-438 EYTINENGDLNITS
+438 INANGDLAITS
-452 PRIYAYKKSS
+452 SRILAYKKST
-462 DIQDFYSIDDA
+462 DIQDYYTIDGS

-488 TYYLRQAKHNF
+488 AYYLRQARHSL
-499 IIKGEFFKTND
+499 IIKAEFFEKND
-510 KFYKQDEAGNL
+510 KFYKVNETGNL
-521 LISPEYFYTN
+521 FINPEYFYNN
-531 KSGLVQPQS
+531 KTGLVQPQS
-540 ATVVMDYRT
+540 ATVIMDYKT

-574 RQTGSSIKPL
+574 RQPGSSMKPL
-584 AVYLPALDNGYTA
+584 AVYLPALDNGFTA
-597 ATPIL
+597 ASPIL
-602 DLPMITAD
+602 DIPMITAD

-648 IKTSLKYLKLL
+648 IPTSIKYLKKL
-659 GIINEDDPSRDNFIE
+659 GIINEENPSKDNFVQS
-674 ASENKTHND
+674 SENKTHND

-729 GNVVLEK
+729 GNIVLEK
-736 EPKQR
+736 EAKQR

-753 DILRSTAYEHTGG
+753 DILRSTAYEHTGK
-766 NAVLKGQASA
+766 NAIIKGQASA

-789 FVGFTNYYAAATW
+789 FVGFTNYYTAATW

-823 GHIMTKIHE
+823 GHIMTKIHQD
-832 GKESKPQFTEPEGI
+832 KESKPQFAQPDGI

-851 CTKSGKKPNGFCS
+851 CTKSGKKPNQFCS
-864 SDPRGVVRQE
+864 SDPRGVVREE

-881 PKDVCDV
+881 PTETCNV
-888 HVSLEVN
+888 HVALEVN
-895 SENNKLATEF
+895 SSNNKLATEF
-905 TPENLRITKVFTA
+905 TPEELKITKVFTA
-918 LNPAYRPENNNG
+918 LNPAYKPSEHNG
-930 IIPKDFSYYPP
+930 ILPKDYSYYPP
-941 TASDTQEDLDNYN
+941 VQSDTQEDLNNYN
-954 KDHGIDLNNP
+954 QEHGIDLNEE
-964 DGTVDW
+964 GTNWNDV
-970 SDIITDITNRNNNNN
+970 ITDLINPEKKDDKKEEKKND
-985 SDNNNKHHNNNNDT
+985 DN
-999 GSEDDGDVK
+999 EVK

>member
-1 MSKLTICGIIQVYIC
+1 
-16 IRSDYMSNYKRRRK
+16 MSNNKYRRK
-30 PRFTLKKLLVISLMT
+30 PRFTLKKLLVITLMT

-51 LFAGTVGLAF
+51 LFAGSVGLAF
-61 VNILSTAPEIDP
+61 VNILTTAPEIDP

-82 TSLIYDKDNN
+82 TSLIFDKDKN
-92 LIEKIETAEYRTFV
+92 LLEKVETAEYRTFV
-106 KLSKIPQY
+106 KLNKVPQY

-122 EDERFYEHPGIDPK
+122 EDERFYEHPGVDPK

-248 FYRVTPLKYDENTMQ
+248 FYRVSPLKFDEATMR

-269 ILGEKYILVFNNK
+269 ILGEKYILVFNTK
-282 SVKRQRTILKKML
+282 SVQRQKVILKKMR
-295 ELGKITKDQYDEAI
+295 ELGKINQAEYDEAI
-309 NFDVAS
+309 NFDVVA
-315 SLKPSEKKEAEI
+315 SLKPSAKKETEI
-327 TSYASDYVKNQVV
+327 TSYATDYVKNQVV
-340 HDLMEKYQITK
+340 EDLMEKYQITK

-389 GDVSRYKAPI
+389 GDLKRYKAPL
-399 LVDRNLDGAGN
+399 LVDRNLDKAGN
-410 IIDKNGNM
+410 IVDKDGNL
-418 VYYKR
+418 VYYKKE
-423 SNLLTEDGFLIIPKS
+423 NLLTDDGYLFIPKGEFS
-438 EYTINENGDLNITS
+438 INANGDLAITS
-452 PRIYAYKKSS
+452 SRILAYKKST
-462 DIQDFYSIDDA
+462 DIQDYYTIDGA

-488 TYYLRQAKHNF
+488 AYYLRQARHSL
-499 IIKGEFFKTND
+499 IIKAEFFEKND
-510 KFYKQDEAGNL
+510 KFYKVNETGNL
-521 LISPEYFYTN
+521 FINPEYFYNN
-531 KSGLVQPQS
+531 KTGLVQPQS
-540 ATVVMDYRT
+540 ATVIMDYKT

-574 RQTGSSIKPL
+574 RQPGSSMKPL
-584 AVYLPALDNGYTA
+584 AVYLPALDNGFTA
-597 ATPIL
+597 ASPIL
-602 DLPMITAD
+602 DIPMITAD

-648 IKTSLKYLKLL
+648 IPTSIKYLKKL
-659 GIINEDDPSRDNFIE
+659 GIINEENPSKDNFVQS
-674 ASENKTHND
+674 SENKTHND

-729 GNVVLEK
+729 GNIVLEK
-736 EPKQR
+736 EAKQR

-753 DILRSTAYEHTGG
+753 DILRSTAYEHTGK
-766 NAVLKGQASA
+766 NAIIKGQASA

-789 FVGFTNYYAAATW
+789 FVGFTNYYTAATW

-823 GHIMTKIHE
+823 GHIMTKIHQD
-832 GKESKPQFTEPEGI
+832 KESKPQFAQPDGI

-851 CTKSGKKPNGFCS
+851 CTKSGKKPNQFCS
-864 SDPRGVVRQE
+864 SDPRGVVREE

-881 PKDVCDV
+881 PTETCKV
-888 HVSLEVN
+888 HVALEVN
-895 SENNKLATEF
+895 SSNNKLATEF
-905 TPENLRITKVFTA
+905 TPEELKITKVFTA
-918 LNPAYRPENNNG
+918 LNPAYKPSEHNG
-930 IIPKDFSYYPP
+930 ILPKDYSYYPP
-941 TASDTQEDLDNYN
+941 VQSDTQEDLNNYN
-954 KDHGIDLNNP
+954 QEHGIDLNEEGTNWNDVITDLINP
-964 DGTVDW
+964 DKKD
-970 SDIITDITNRNNNNN
+970 DKKEEKKND
-985 SDNNNKHHNNNNDT
+985 DN
-999 GSEDDGDVK
+999 DVK

>member
-1 MSKLTICGIIQVYIC
+1 
-16 IRSDYMSNYKRRRK
+16 MSNNKYRRK
-30 PRFTLKKLLVISLMT
+30 PRFTLKKLLVITLMT

-51 LFAGTVGLAF
+51 LFAGSVGLAF
-61 VNILSTAPEIDP
+61 VNILTTAPEIDP

-82 TSLIYDKDNN
+82 TSLIFDKDKN
-92 LIEKIETAEYRTFV
+92 LLEKVETAEYRTFV
-106 KLSKIPQY
+106 KLNKVPQF

-122 EDERFYEHPGIDPK
+122 EDERFYEHPGVDPK

-248 FYRVTPLKYDENTMQ
+248 FYRVSPLKFDEATMR

-269 ILGEKYILVFNNK
+269 ILGEKYILVFNTK
-282 SVKRQRTILKKML
+282 SVQRQKVILKKMR
-295 ELGKITKDQYDEAI
+295 ELGKINQAEYDEAI
-309 NFDVAS
+309 NFDVVA
-315 SLKPSEKKEAEI
+315 SLKPSAKKETEI
-327 TSYASDYVKNQVV
+327 TSYATDYVKNQVV
-340 HDLMEKYQITK
+340 EDLMEKYQITK

-389 GDVSRYKAPI
+389 GDLKRYKAPL
-399 LVDRNLDGAGN
+399 LVDRNLDKAGN
-410 IIDKNGNM
+410 IVDKDGNL
-418 VYYKR
+418 VYYKKE
-423 SNLLTEDGFLIIPKS
+423 NLLTDDGYLFIPKGEFS
-438 EYTINENGDLNITS
+438 INANGDLAITS
-452 PRIYAYKKSS
+452 SRILAYKKST
-462 DIQDFYSIDDA
+462 DIQDYYTIDGS

-488 TYYLRQAKHNF
+488 AYYLRQARHSL
-499 IIKGEFFKTND
+499 IIKAEFFEKND
-510 KFYKQDEAGNL
+510 KFYKVNEAGNL
-521 LISPEYFYTN
+521 FINPEYFYNN
-531 KSGLVQPQS
+531 KTGLVQPQS
-540 ATVVMDYRT
+540 ATVIMDYKT

-574 RQTGSSIKPL
+574 RQPGSSMKPL
-584 AVYLPALDNGYTA
+584 AVYLPALDNGFTA
-597 ATPIL
+597 ASPIL
-602 DLPMITAD
+602 DIPMITAD

-648 IKTSLKYLKLL
+648 IPTSIKYLKKL
-659 GIINEDDPSRDNFIE
+659 GIINEENPSKDNFVQS
-674 ASENKTHND
+674 SENKTHND

-729 GNVVLEK
+729 GNIVLEK
-736 EPKQR
+736 EAKQR
-741 RVVSPQ
+741 MVVSPQ

-753 DILRSTAYEHTGG
+753 DILRSTAYEHTGK
-766 NAVLKGQASA
+766 NAIIKGQASA

-823 GHIMTKIHE
+823 GHIMTKIHQD
-832 GKESKPQFTEPEGI
+832 KESKPQFAQPDGI

-851 CTKSGKKPNGFCS
+851 CTKSGKKPNQFCS
-864 SDPRGVVRQE
+864 SDPRGVVREE

-881 PKDVCDV
+881 PTETCKV
-888 HVSLEVN
+888 HVALEVN
-895 SENNKLATEF
+895 SSNNKLATEF
-905 TPENLRITKVFTA
+905 TPEELKITKVFTA
-918 LNPAYRPENNNG
+918 LNPAYKPSEHNG
-930 IIPKDFSYYPP
+930 ILPKDYSYYPP
-941 TASDTQEDLDNYN
+941 VQSDTQEDLNNYN
-954 KDHGIDLNNP
+954 QEHGIDLNEE
-964 DGTVDW
+964 GTNWNDV
-970 SDIITDITNRNNNNN
+970 ITDLINPEKKDDKKEEKKND
-985 SDNNNKHHNNNNDT
+985 DN
-999 GSEDDGDVK
+999 EVK

>member
-1 MSKLTICGIIQVYIC
+1 
-16 IRSDYMSNYKRRRK
+16 MSNNKYRRK
-30 PRFTLKKLLVISLMT
+30 PRFTLKKLLVITLMT

-51 LFAGTVGLAF
+51 LFAGSVGLAF
-61 VNILSTAPEIDP
+61 VNILTTAPEIDP

-82 TSLIYDKDNN
+82 TSLIFDKDKN
-92 LIEKIETAEYRTFV
+92 LLEKVETAEYRTFV
-106 KLSKIPQY
+106 KLNKVPQY

-122 EDERFYEHPGIDPK
+122 EDERFYEHPGVDPK

-248 FYRVTPLKYDENTMQ
+248 FYRVSPLKFDEASMR

-269 ILGEKYILVFNNK
+269 ILGEKYILVFNTK
-282 SVKRQRTILKKML
+282 SVQRQKVILKKML
-295 ELGKITKDQYDEAI
+295 ELGKINQTEYNEAI
-309 NFDVAS
+309 NFDVVA
-315 SLKPSEKKEAEI
+315 SLKPSAKKETEI
-327 TSYASDYVKNQVV
+327 TSYATDYVKNQVV
-340 HDLMEKYQITK
+340 EDLMEKYQITK

-389 GDVSRYKAPI
+389 GDLKRYKAPL
-399 LVDRNLDGAGN
+399 LVDRNLDKAGN
-410 IIDKNGNM
+410 IVDKDGNL
-418 VYYKR
+418 VYYKKE
-423 SNLLTEDGFLIIPKS
+423 NLLTNDGYLFIPKGEFS
-438 EYTINENGDLNITS
+438 INANGDLAITS
-452 PRIYAYKKSS
+452 SRILAYKKST
-462 DIQDFYSIDDA
+462 DIQDYYTIDGS

-488 TYYLRQAKHNF
+488 AYYLRQARHSL
-499 IIKGEFFKTND
+499 IIKAEFFEKND
-510 KFYKQDEAGNL
+510 KFYKVNETGNL
-521 LISPEYFYTN
+521 FISPEYFYNN
-531 KSGLVQPQS
+531 KTGLVQPQS
-540 ATVVMDYRT
+540 ATVIMDYKT

-574 RQTGSSIKPL
+574 RQPGSSMKPL
-584 AVYLPALDNGYTA
+584 AVYLPALDNGFTA
-597 ATPIL
+597 ASPIL
-602 DLPMITAD
+602 DIPMITSD

-648 IKTSLKYLKLL
+648 IPTSIKYLKKL
-659 GIINEDDPSRDNFIE
+659 GIINEENPSKDNFVQ

-753 DILRSTAYEHTGG
+753 DILRSTAYEHTGK
-766 NAVLKGQASA
+766 NAIIKGQASA

-823 GHIMTKIHE
+823 GHIMTKIHQD
-832 GKESKPQFTEPEGI
+832 KESKPQFAQPDGI

-851 CTKSGKKPNGFCS
+851 CTKSGKKPNQFCS
-864 SDPRGVVRQE
+864 SDPRGVVREE

-881 PKDVCDV
+881 PTETCKV
-888 HVSLEVN
+888 HVALEVN
-895 SENNKLATEF
+895 SSNNKLATEF
-905 TPENLRITKVFTA
+905 TPEELKITKVFTA
-918 LNPAYRPENNNG
+918 LNPAYKPSEHNG
-930 IIPKDFSYYPP
+930 ILPKDYSYYPP
-941 TASDTQEDLDNYN
+941 VQSDTQEDLNNYN
-954 KDHGIDLNNP
+954 QEHGIDLNEE
-964 DGTVDW
+964 GTNWNDV
-970 SDIITDITNRNNNNN
+970 ITDLINPEKKDDKKEEKKND
-985 SDNNNKHHNNNNDT
+985 DN
-999 GSEDDGDVK
+999 DVK

>member
-1 MSKLTICGIIQVYIC
+1 
-16 IRSDYMSNYKRRRK
+16 MSNNKYRRK
-30 PRFTLKKLLVISLMT
+30 PRFTLKKLLVITLMT

-51 LFAGTVGLAF
+51 LFAGSVGLAF
-61 VNILSTAPEIDP
+61 VNILTTAPEIDP

-82 TSLIYDKDNN
+82 TSLIFDKDKN
-92 LIEKIETAEYRTFV
+92 LLEKVETAEYRTFV
-106 KLSKIPQY
+106 KLNKVPQY

-122 EDERFYEHPGIDPK
+122 EDERFYEHPGVDPK

-248 FYRVTPLKYDENTMQ
+248 FYRVSPLKFDEATMR

-269 ILGEKYILVFNNK
+269 ILGEKYILVFNTK
-282 SVKRQRTILKKML
+282 SVQRQKVILKKML
-295 ELGKITKDQYDEAI
+295 ELGKINQTEYNEAI
-309 NFDVAS
+309 NFDVVA
-315 SLKPSEKKEAEI
+315 SLKPSAKKETEI
-327 TSYASDYVKNQVV
+327 TSYATDYVKNQVV
-340 HDLMEKYQITK
+340 EDLMEKYQITK

-389 GDVSRYKAPI
+389 GDLKRYKAPL
-399 LVDRNLDGAGN
+399 LVDRNLDKAGN
-410 IIDKNGNM
+410 IVDKDGNL
-418 VYYKR
+418 VYYKKE
-423 SNLLTEDGFLIIPKS
+423 NLLTDDGYLFIPKGEFS
-438 EYTINENGDLNITS
+438 INANGDLAITS
-452 PRIYAYKKSS
+452 SRILAYKKST
-462 DIQDFYSIDDA
+462 DIQDYYTIDGA

-488 TYYLRQAKHNF
+488 AYYLRQARHSL
-499 IIKGEFFKTND
+499 IIKAEFFEKND
-510 KFYKQDEAGNL
+510 KFYKVNETGNL
-521 LISPEYFYTN
+521 FINPEYFYNN
-531 KSGLVQPQS
+531 KTGLVQPQS
-540 ATVVMDYRT
+540 ATVIMDYKT

-574 RQTGSSIKPL
+574 RQPGSSMKPL
-584 AVYLPALDNGYTA
+584 AVYLPALDNGFTA
-597 ATPIL
+597 ASPIL
-602 DLPMITAD
+602 DIPMITAD

-648 IKTSLKYLKLL
+648 IPTSIKYLKKL
-659 GIINEDDPSRDNFIE
+659 GIINEENPSKDNFVQS
-674 ASENKTHND
+674 SENKTHND

-729 GNVVLEK
+729 GNIVLEK
-736 EPKQR
+736 EAKQR

-753 DILRSTAYEHTGG
+753 DILRSTAYEHTGK
-766 NAVLKGQASA
+766 NAIIKGQASA

-789 FVGFTNYYAAATW
+789 FVGFTNYYTAATW

-823 GHIMTKIHE
+823 GHIMTKIHQD
-832 GKESKPQFTEPEGI
+832 KESKPQFAQPDGI

-851 CTKSGKKPNGFCS
+851 CTKSGKKPNQFCS
-864 SDPRGVVRQE
+864 SDPRGVVREE

-881 PKDVCDV
+881 PTETCNV
-888 HVSLEVN
+888 HVALEVN
-895 SENNKLATEF
+895 SSNNKLATEF
-905 TPENLRITKVFTA
+905 TPEELKITKVFTA
-918 LNPAYRPENNNG
+918 LNPAYKPSEHNG
-930 IIPKDFSYYPP
+930 ILPKDYSYYPP
-941 TASDTQEDLDNYN
+941 VQSDTQEDLNNYN
-954 KDHGIDLNNP
+954 QEHGIDLNEE
-964 DGTVDW
+964 GTNWNDV
-970 SDIITDITNRNNNNN
+970 ITDLINPEKKDDKKEEKKND
-985 SDNNNKHHNNNNDT
+985 DN
-999 GSEDDGDVK
+999 EVK

>member
-1 MSKLTICGIIQVYIC
+1 
-16 IRSDYMSNYKRRRK
+16 MSNNKYRRK
-30 PRFTLKKLLVISLMT
+30 PRFTLKKLLVITLMT

-51 LFAGTVGLAF
+51 LFAGSVGLAF
-61 VNILSTAPEIDP
+61 VNILTTAPEIDP

-82 TSLIYDKDNN
+82 TSLIFDKDKN
-92 LIEKIETAEYRTFV
+92 LLEKVETAEYRTFV
-106 KLSKIPQY
+106 KLNKVPQF

-122 EDERFYEHPGIDPK
+122 EDERFYEHPGVDPK

-248 FYRVTPLKYDENTMQ
+248 FYRVSPLKFDEATMR

-269 ILGEKYILVFNNK
+269 ILGEKYILVFNTK
-282 SVKRQRTILKKML
+282 SVQRQKVILKKMR
-295 ELGKITKDQYDEAI
+295 ELGKINQAEYDEAI
-309 NFDVAS
+309 NFDVVA
-315 SLKPSEKKEAEI
+315 SLKPSAKKETEI
-327 TSYASDYVKNQVV
+327 TSYATDYVKNQVV
-340 HDLMEKYQITK
+340 EDLMEKYQITK

-389 GDVSRYKAPI
+389 GDLKRYKAPL
-399 LVDRNLDGAGN
+399 LVDRNLDKAGN
-410 IIDKNGNM
+410 IVDKDGNL
-418 VYYKR
+418 VYYKKE
-423 SNLLTEDGFLIIPKS
+423 NLLTDDGYLFIPKGEFS
-438 EYTINENGDLNITS
+438 INANGDLAITS
-452 PRIYAYKKSS
+452 SRILAYKKST
-462 DIQDFYSIDDA
+462 DIQDYYTIDGA

-488 TYYLRQAKHNF
+488 AYYLRQARHSL
-499 IIKGEFFKTND
+499 IIKAEFFEKND
-510 KFYKQDEAGNL
+510 KFYKVNETGNL
-521 LISPEYFYTN
+521 FINPEYFYNN
-531 KSGLVQPQS
+531 KTGLVQPQS
-540 ATVVMDYRT
+540 ATVIMDYKT

-574 RQTGSSIKPL
+574 RQPGSSMKPL
-584 AVYLPALDNGYTA
+584 AVYLPALDNGFTA
-597 ATPIL
+597 ASPIL
-602 DLPMITAD
+602 DIPMITAD

-648 IKTSLKYLKLL
+648 IPTSIKYLKKL
-659 GIINEDDPSRDNFIE
+659 GIINEENPSKDNFVQS
-674 ASENKTHND
+674 SENKTHND

-729 GNVVLEK
+729 GNIVLEK
-736 EPKQR
+736 EAKQR

-753 DILRSTAYEHTGG
+753 DILRSTAYEHTGK
-766 NAVLKGQASA
+766 NAIIKGQASA

-823 GHIMTKIHE
+823 GHIMTKIHQD
-832 GKESKPQFTEPEGI
+832 KESKPQFAEPDGI

-851 CTKSGKKPNGFCS
+851 CTKSGKKPNQFCS
-864 SDPRGVVRQE
+864 SDPRGVVREE

-881 PKDVCDV
+881 PTETCKV
-888 HVSLEVN
+888 HVALEVN
-895 SENNKLATEF
+895 SSNNKLATEF
-905 TPENLRITKVFTA
+905 TPEELKITKVFTA
-918 LNPAYRPENNNG
+918 LNPAYKPSEHNG
-930 IIPKDFSYYPP
+930 ILPKDYSYYPP
-941 TASDTQEDLDNYN
+941 VQSDTQEDLNNYN
-954 KDHGIDLNNP
+954 QEHGIDLNEE
-964 DGTVDW
+964 GTNWNDV
-970 SDIITDITNRNNNNN
+970 ITDLINPEKKDDKKEEKKND
-985 SDNNNKHHNNNNDT
+985 DN
-999 GSEDDGDVK
+999 EVK

>member
-1 MSKLTICGIIQVYIC
+1 
-16 IRSDYMSNYKRRRK
+16 MSNNKYRRK
-30 PRFTLKKLLVISLMT
+30 PRFTLKKLLVITLMT

-51 LFAGTVGLAF
+51 LFAGSVGLAF
-61 VNILSTAPEIDP
+61 VNILTTAPEIDP

-82 TSLIYDKDNN
+82 TSLIFDKDKN
-92 LIEKIETAEYRTFV
+92 LLEKVETAEYRTFV
-106 KLSKIPQY
+106 KLNKVPQF

-122 EDERFYEHPGIDPK
+122 EDERFYEHPGVDPK

-248 FYRVTPLKYDENTMQ
+248 FYRVSPLKFDEATMR

-269 ILGEKYILVFNNK
+269 ILGEKYILVFNTK
-282 SVKRQRTILKKML
+282 SVQRQKVILKKML
-295 ELGKITKDQYDEAI
+295 ELGKINKAEYDEAI
-309 NFDVAS
+309 NFDVVA
-315 SLKPSEKKEAEI
+315 SLKPSAKKESEI
-327 TSYASDYVKNQVV
+327 TSYATDYVKNQVV
-340 HDLMEKYQITK
+340 EDLMEKYQITK

-389 GDVSRYKAPI
+389 GDLKRYKAPL
-399 LVDRNLDGAGN
+399 LVDRNLDKAGN
-410 IIDKNGNM
+410 IVDKDGNL
-418 VYYKR
+418 VYYKKE
-423 SNLLTEDGFLIIPKS
+423 NLLTDDGYLFIPKGEFS
-438 EYTINENGDLNITS
+438 INANGDLAITS
-452 PRIYAYKKSS
+452 SRILAYKKST
-462 DIQDFYSIDDA
+462 DIQDYYTIDGS

-488 TYYLRQAKHNF
+488 AYYLRQARHSL
-499 IIKGEFFKTND
+499 IIKAEFFEKND
-510 KFYKQDEAGNL
+510 KFYKVNETGNL
-521 LISPEYFYTN
+521 FINPEYFYNN
-531 KSGLVQPQS
+531 KTGLVQPQS
-540 ATVVMDYRT
+540 ATVIMDYKT

-574 RQTGSSIKPL
+574 RQPGSSMKPL
-584 AVYLPALDNGYTA
+584 AVYLPALDNGFTA
-597 ATPIL
+597 ASPIL
-602 DLPMITAD
+602 DIPMITAD

-648 IKTSLKYLKLL
+648 IPTSIKYLKKL
-659 GIINEDDPSRDNFIE
+659 GIINEENPSKDNFVQ

-729 GNVVLEK
+729 GNIVLEK
-736 EPKQR
+736 EAKQR

-753 DILRSTAYEHTGG
+753 DILRSTAYEHTGK
-766 NAVLKGQASA
+766 NAIIKGQASA

-789 FVGFTNYYAAATW
+789 FVGFTNYYTAATW

-823 GHIMTKIHE
+823 GHIMTKIHQD
-832 GKESKPQFTEPEGI
+832 KESKPQFAQPDGI

-851 CTKSGKKPNGFCS
+851 CTKSGKKPNQFCS
-864 SDPRGVVRQE
+864 SDPRGVVREE

-881 PKDVCDV
+881 PTETCNV
-888 HVSLEVN
+888 HVALEVN
-895 SENNKLATEF
+895 SSNNKLATEF
-905 TPENLRITKVFTA
+905 TPEELKITKVFTA
-918 LNPAYRPENNNG
+918 LNPAYNPAEHNG
-930 IIPKDFSYYPP
+930 ILPKDYSYYPP
-941 TASDTQEDLDNYN
+941 VQSDTQEDLNNYN
-954 KDHGIDLNNP
+954 QEHGIDLNEE
-964 DGTVDW
+964 GTNWNDV
-970 SDIITDITNRNNNNN
+970 ITDLINPEKKDDKKEEKKND
-985 SDNNNKHHNNNNDT
+985 DN
-999 GSEDDGDVK
+999 EVK

>member
-1 MSKLTICGIIQVYIC
+1 
-16 IRSDYMSNYKRRRK
+16 MSNNKYRRK
-30 PRFTLKKLLVISLMT
+30 PRFTLKKLLVITLMT

-51 LFAGTVGLAF
+51 LFAGSVGLAF
-61 VNILSTAPEIDP
+61 VNILTTAPEIDP

-82 TSLIYDKDNN
+82 TSLIFDKDKN
-92 LIEKIETAEYRTFV
+92 LLEKVETAEYRTFV
-106 KLSKIPQY
+106 KLNKVPQY

-122 EDERFYEHPGIDPK
+122 EDERFYEHPGVDPK

-248 FYRVTPLKYDENTMQ
+248 FYRVSPLKFDEATMR

-269 ILGEKYILVFNNK
+269 ILGEKYILVFNTK
-282 SVKRQRTILKKML
+282 SVQRQKVILKKML
-295 ELGKITKDQYDEAI
+295 ELGKINKAEYDEAI
-309 NFDVAS
+309 NFDVVA
-315 SLKPSEKKEAEI
+315 SLKPSAKKESEI
-327 TSYASDYVKNQVV
+327 TSYATDYVKNQVV
-340 HDLMEKYQITK
+340 EDLMEKYQITK

-389 GDVSRYKAPI
+389 GDLKRYKAPL
-399 LVDRNLDGAGN
+399 LVDRNLDKAGN
-410 IIDKNGNM
+410 IVDKDGNL
-418 VYYKR
+418 VYYKKE
-423 SNLLTEDGFLIIPKS
+423 NLLTDDGYLFIPKGEFS
-438 EYTINENGDLNITS
+438 INANGDLAITS
-452 PRIYAYKKSS
+452 SRILAYKKST
-462 DIQDFYSIDDA
+462 DIQDYYTIDGA

-488 TYYLRQAKHNF
+488 AYYLRQARHSL
-499 IIKGEFFKTND
+499 IIKAEFFEKND
-510 KFYKQDEAGNL
+510 KFYKVNETGNL
-521 LISPEYFYTN
+521 FINPEYFYNN
-531 KSGLVQPQS
+531 KTGLVQPQS
-540 ATVVMDYRT
+540 ATVIMDYKT

-574 RQTGSSIKPL
+574 RQTGSSMKPL
-584 AVYLPALDNGYTA
+584 AVYLPALDNGFTA
-597 ATPIL
+597 ASPIL
-602 DLPMITAD
+602 DIPMITAD

-648 IKTSLKYLKLL
+648 IPTSIKYLKKL
-659 GIINEDDPSRDNFIE
+659 GIINEENPSKDNFVQS
-674 ASENKTHND
+674 SENKTHND

-729 GNVVLEK
+729 GNIVLEK
-736 EPKQR
+736 EAKQR

-753 DILRSTAYEHTGG
+753 DILRSTAYEHTGK
-766 NAVLKGQASA
+766 NAIIKGQASA

-823 GHIMTKIHE
+823 GHIMTKIHQD
-832 GKESKPQFTEPEGI
+832 KESKPQFAQPDGI

-851 CTKSGKKPNGFCS
+851 CTKSGKKPNQFCS
-864 SDPRGVVRQE
+864 SDPRGVIREE

-881 PKDVCDV
+881 PTETCNV
-888 HVSLEVN
+888 HVALEVN
-895 SENNKLATEF
+895 SSNNKLATEF
-905 TPENLRITKVFTA
+905 TPEELKITKVFTA
-918 LNPAYRPENNNG
+918 LNPAYKPSEHNG
-930 IIPKDFSYYPP
+930 ILPKDYSYYPP
-941 TASDTQEDLDNYN
+941 VQSDTQEDLNNYN
-954 KDHGIDLNNP
+954 QEHGIDLNEE
-964 DGTVDW
+964 GTNWNDV
-970 SDIITDITNRNNNNN
+970 ITDLINPEKKDDKKEEKKND
-985 SDNNNKHHNNNNDT
+985 DN
-999 GSEDDGDVK
+999 EVK

>member
-1 MSKLTICGIIQVYIC
+1 
-16 IRSDYMSNYKRRRK
+16 MSNNKYRRK
-30 PRFTLKKLLVISLMT
+30 PRFTLKKLLVIALMT

-51 LFAGTVGLAF
+51 LFAGSVGLAF
-61 VNILSTAPEIDP
+61 VNILTTAPEIDP

-82 TSLIYDKDNN
+82 TSLIFDKDKN
-92 LIEKIETAEYRTFV
+92 LLEKVETAEYRTFV
-106 KLSKIPQY
+106 KLNKVPQF

-122 EDERFYEHPGIDPK
+122 EDERFYEHPGVDPK

-248 FYRVTPLKYDENTMQ
+248 FYRVSPLKFDEATMR

-269 ILGEKYILVFNNK
+269 ILGEKYILVFNTK
-282 SVKRQRTILKKML
+282 SVQRQKVILKKMR
-295 ELGKITKDQYDEAI
+295 ELGKINQTEYDEAI
-309 NFDVAS
+309 NFDVVA
-315 SLKPSEKKEAEI
+315 SLKPSAKKETEI
-327 TSYASDYVKNQVV
+327 TSYATDYVKNQVV
-340 HDLMEKYQITK
+340 EDLMEKYQITK

-389 GDVSRYKAPI
+389 GDLKRYKAPL
-399 LVDRNLDGAGN
+399 LVDRNLDKAGN
-410 IIDKNGNM
+410 IVDKDGNL
-418 VYYKR
+418 VYYKKE
-423 SNLLTEDGFLIIPKS
+423 NLLTDDGYLFIPKGEFS
-438 EYTINENGDLNITS
+438 INANGDLAITS
-452 PRIYAYKKSS
+452 SRILAYKKST
-462 DIQDFYSIDDA
+462 DIQDYYTIDGS

-488 TYYLRQAKHNF
+488 AYYLRQARHSL
-499 IIKGEFFKTND
+499 IIKAEFFEKND
-510 KFYKQDEAGNL
+510 KFYKVNETGNL
-521 LISPEYFYTN
+521 FINPEYFYNN
-531 KSGLVQPQS
+531 KTGLVQPQS
-540 ATVVMDYRT
+540 ATVIMDYKT

-574 RQTGSSIKPL
+574 RQPGSSMKPL
-584 AVYLPALDNGYTA
+584 AVYLPALDNGFTA
-597 ATPIL
+597 ASPIL
-602 DLPMITAD
+602 DIPMITAD

-648 IKTSLKYLKLL
+648 IPTSIKYLKKL
-659 GIINEDDPSRDNFIE
+659 GIINEENPSKDNFVQS
-674 ASENKTHND
+674 SENKTHND

-729 GNVVLEK
+729 GNIVLEK
-736 EPKQR
+736 EAKQR

-753 DILRSTAYEHTGG
+753 DILRSTAYEHTGK
-766 NAVLKGQASA
+766 NAIIKGQASA

-823 GHIMTKIHE
+823 GHIMTKIHQD
-832 GKESKPQFTEPEGI
+832 KESKPQFAQPDGI

-851 CTKSGKKPNGFCS
+851 CTKSGKKPNQFCS
-864 SDPRGVVRQE
+864 SDPRGVVKEE

-881 PKDVCDV
+881 PTETCDV
-888 HVSLEVN
+888 HVALEVN
-895 SENNKLATEF
+895 SSNNKLATEF
-905 TPENLRITKVFTA
+905 TPEELKITKVFTA
-918 LNPAYRPENNNG
+918 LNPAYKPSEHNG
-930 IIPKDFSYYPP
+930 ILPKDYSYYPP
-941 TASDTQEDLDNYN
+941 VQSDTQEDLNNYN
-954 KDHGIDLNNP
+954 QEHGIDLNEE
-964 DGTVDW
+964 GTNWNDV
-970 SDIITDITNRNNNNN
+970 ITDIINTEKKDDKKEEKKND
-985 SDNNNKHHNNNNDT
+985 DN
-999 GSEDDGDVK
+999 EVK

>member
-1 MSKLTICGIIQVYIC
+1 
-16 IRSDYMSNYKRRRK
+16 MSNNKYRRK
-30 PRFTLKKLLVISLMT
+30 PRFTLKKLLVITLMT

-51 LFAGTVGLAF
+51 LFAGSVGLAF
-61 VNILSTAPEIDP
+61 VNILTTAPEIDP

-82 TSLIYDKDNN
+82 TSLIFDKDKN
-92 LIEKIETAEYRTFV
+92 LLEKVETAEYRTFV
-106 KLSKIPQY
+106 KLNKVPQY

-122 EDERFYEHPGIDPK
+122 EDERFYEHPGVDPK

-248 FYRVTPLKYDENTMQ
+248 FYRVSPLKFDEATMR

-269 ILGEKYILVFNNK
+269 ILGEKYILVFNTK
-282 SVKRQRTILKKML
+282 SVQRQKVILKKMR
-295 ELGKITKDQYDEAI
+295 ELGKINQAEYDEAI
-309 NFDVAS
+309 NFDVVA
-315 SLKPSEKKEAEI
+315 SLKPSAKKETEI
-327 TSYASDYVKNQVV
+327 TSYATDYVKNQVV
-340 HDLMEKYQITK
+340 EDLMEKYQITK

-389 GDVSRYKAPI
+389 GDVKRYKAPL
-399 LVDRNLDGAGN
+399 LVDRNLDKAGN
-410 IIDKNGNM
+410 IVDKDGNL
-418 VYYKR
+418 VYYKKE
-423 SNLLTEDGFLIIPKS
+423 NLLTDDGYLFIPKGEFS
-438 EYTINENGDLNITS
+438 INANGDLAITS
-452 PRIYAYKKSS
+452 SRILAYKKST
-462 DIQDFYSIDDA
+462 DIQDYYTIDGS

-488 TYYLRQAKHNF
+488 AYYLRQARHSL
-499 IIKGEFFKTND
+499 IIKAEFFEKND
-510 KFYKQDEAGNL
+510 KFYKVNETGNL
-521 LISPEYFYTN
+521 FISPEYFYNN
-531 KSGLVQPQS
+531 KTGLVQPQS
-540 ATVVMDYRT
+540 ATVIMDYKT

-574 RQTGSSIKPL
+574 RQPGSSMKPL
-584 AVYLPALDNGYTA
+584 AVYLPALDNGFTA
-597 ATPIL
+597 ASPIL
-602 DLPMITAD
+602 DIPMITAD

-648 IKTSLKYLKLL
+648 IPTSIKYLKKL
-659 GIINEDDPSRDNFIE
+659 GIINEENPSKDNFVQ

-729 GNVVLEK
+729 GNIVLEK
-736 EPKQR
+736 EAKQR

-753 DILRSTAYEHTGG
+753 DILRSTAYEHTGK
-766 NAVLKGQASA
+766 NAIIKGQASA

-789 FVGFTNYYAAATW
+789 FVGFTNYYTAATW

-823 GHIMTKIHE
+823 GHIMTKIHQD
-832 GKESKPQFTEPEGI
+832 KESKPQFAQPDGI

-851 CTKSGKKPNGFCS
+851 CTKSGKKPNQFCS
-864 SDPRGVVRQE
+864 SDPRGVVREE

-881 PKDVCDV
+881 PTETCNV
-888 HVSLEVN
+888 HVALEVN
-895 SENNKLATEF
+895 SSNNKLATEF
-905 TPENLRITKVFTA
+905 TPEELKITKVFTA
-918 LNPAYRPENNNG
+918 LNPAYKPSEHNG
-930 IIPKDFSYYPP
+930 ILPKDYSYYPP
-941 TASDTQEDLDNYN
+941 VQSDTQEDLNNYN
-954 KDHGIDLNNP
+954 QEHGIDLNEE
-964 DGTVDW
+964 GTNWNDV
-970 SDIITDITNRNNNNN
+970 ITDLINPEKKDDKKEEKKND
-985 SDNNNKHHNNNNDT
+985 DN
-999 GSEDDGDVK
+999 EVK

>member
-1 MSKLTICGIIQVYIC
+1 
-16 IRSDYMSNYKRRRK
+16 MSNNKYRRK
-30 PRFTLKKLLVISLMT
+30 PRFTLKKLLVITLMT

-51 LFAGTVGLAF
+51 LFAGSVGLAF
-61 VNILSTAPEIDP
+61 VNILTTAPEIDP

-82 TSLIYDKDNN
+82 TSLIFDKDKN
-92 LIEKIETAEYRTFV
+92 LLEKVETAEYRTFV
-106 KLSKIPQY
+106 KLNKVPQY

-122 EDERFYEHPGIDPK
+122 EDERFYEHPGVDPK

-248 FYRVTPLKYDENTMQ
+248 FYRVSPLKFDEATMR

-269 ILGEKYILVFNNK
+269 ILGEKYILVFNTK
-282 SVKRQRTILKKML
+282 SVQRQKVILKKMR
-295 ELGKITKDQYDEAI
+295 ELGKINQAEYDEAI
-309 NFDVAS
+309 NFDVVA
-315 SLKPSEKKEAEI
+315 SLKPSAKKETEI
-327 TSYASDYVKNQVV
+327 TSYATDYVKNQVV
-340 HDLMEKYQITK
+340 EDLMEKYQITK

-389 GDVSRYKAPI
+389 GDLKRYKAPL
-399 LVDRNLDGAGN
+399 LVDRNLDKAGN
-410 IIDKNGNM
+410 IVDKDGNL
-418 VYYKR
+418 VYYKKE
-423 SNLLTEDGFLIIPKS
+423 NLLTDDGYLFIPKGEFS
-438 EYTINENGDLNITS
+438 INANGDLAITS
-452 PRIYAYKKSS
+452 SRILAYKKST
-462 DIQDFYSIDDA
+462 DIQDYYTIDGS

-488 TYYLRQAKHNF
+488 AYYLRQARHSL
-499 IIKGEFFKTND
+499 IIKAEFFEKND
-510 KFYKQDEAGNL
+510 KFYKVNETGNL
-521 LISPEYFYTN
+521 FINPEYFYNN
-531 KSGLVQPQS
+531 KTGLVQPQS
-540 ATVVMDYRT
+540 ATVIMDYKT

-574 RQTGSSIKPL
+574 RQPGSSMKPL
-584 AVYLPALDNGYTA
+584 AVYLPALDNGFTA
-597 ATPIL
+597 ASPIL
-602 DLPMITAD
+602 DIPMITAD

-633 YSINVSSARTLKKIG
+633 YSTNVSSARTLKKIG
-648 IKTSLKYLKLL
+648 IPTSIKYLKKL
-659 GIINEDDPSRDNFIE
+659 GIINEENPSKDNFVQ

-729 GNVVLEK
+729 GNIVLEK
-736 EPKQR
+736 EAKQR

-753 DILRSTAYEHTGG
+753 DILRSTAYEHTGK
-766 NAVLKGQASA
+766 NAIIKGQASA

-789 FVGFTNYYAAATW
+789 FVGFTNYYTAATW

-823 GHIMTKIHE
+823 GHIMTKIHQD
-832 GKESKPQFTEPEGI
+832 KESKPQFAQPDGI

-851 CTKSGKKPNGFCS
+851 CTKSGKKPNQFCS
-864 SDPRGVVRQE
+864 SDPRGVVREE

-881 PKDVCDV
+881 PTETCNV
-888 HVSLEVN
+888 HVALEVN
-895 SENNKLATEF
+895 SSNNKLATEF
-905 TPENLRITKVFTA
+905 TPEELKITKVFTA
-918 LNPAYRPENNNG
+918 LNPAYKPSEHNG
-930 IIPKDFSYYPP
+930 ILPKDYSYYPP
-941 TASDTQEDLDNYN
+941 VQSDTQEDLNNYN
-954 KDHGIDLNNP
+954 QEHGIDLNEE
-964 DGTVDW
+964 GTNWNDV
-970 SDIITDITNRNNNNN
+970 ITDLINPEKKDDKKEEKKND
-985 SDNNNKHHNNNNDT
+985 DN
-999 GSEDDGDVK
+999 EVK

>member
-1 MSKLTICGIIQVYIC
+1 
-16 IRSDYMSNYKRRRK
+16 MSNNKYRRK
-30 PRFTLKKLLVISLMT
+30 PRFTLKKLLVITLMT

-51 LFAGTVGLAF
+51 LFAGSVGLAF
-61 VNILSTAPEIDP
+61 VNILTTAPEIDP

-82 TSLIYDKDNN
+82 TSLIFDKDKN
-92 LIEKIETAEYRTFV
+92 LLEKVETAEYRTFV
-106 KLSKIPQY
+106 KLNKVPQF

-122 EDERFYEHPGIDPK
+122 EDERFYEHPGVDPK

-248 FYRVTPLKYDENTMQ
+248 FYRVSPLKFDQATMR

-269 ILGEKYILVFNNK
+269 ILGEKYILVFNTK
-282 SVKRQRTILKKML
+282 SVQRQKVILKKMR
-295 ELGKITKDQYDEAI
+295 ELGKINQAEYDEAI
-309 NFDVAS
+309 NFDVVA
-315 SLKPSEKKEAEI
+315 SLKPSAKKETEI
-327 TSYASDYVKNQVV
+327 TSYATDYVKNQVV
-340 HDLMEKYQITK
+340 EDLMEKYQITK

-389 GDVSRYKAPI
+389 GDLKRYKAPL
-399 LVDRNLDGAGN
+399 LVDRNLDKAGN
-410 IIDKNGNM
+410 IVDKDGNL
-418 VYYKR
+418 VYYKKE
-423 SNLLTEDGFLIIPKS
+423 NLLTDDGYLFIPKGEFS
-438 EYTINENGDLNITS
+438 INANGDLAITS
-452 PRIYAYKKSS
+452 SRILAYKKST
-462 DIQDFYSIDDA
+462 DIQDYYTIDGS

-488 TYYLRQAKHNF
+488 AYYLRQARHSL
-499 IIKGEFFKTND
+499 IIKAEFFEKND
-510 KFYKQDEAGNL
+510 KFYKVNETGNL
-521 LISPEYFYTN
+521 FINPEYFYNN
-531 KSGLVQPQS
+531 KTGLVQPQS
-540 ATVVMDYRT
+540 ATVIMDYKT

-574 RQTGSSIKPL
+574 RQPGSSMKPL
-584 AVYLPALDNGYTA
+584 AVYLPALDNGFTA
-597 ATPIL
+597 ASPIL
-602 DLPMITAD
+602 DIPMITAD

-648 IKTSLKYLKLL
+648 IPTSIKYLKKL
-659 GIINEDDPSRDNFIE
+659 GIINEENPSKDNFVQS
-674 ASENKTHND
+674 SENKTHND

-729 GNVVLEK
+729 GNIVLE
-736 EPKQR
+736 EEAKQR

-753 DILRSTAYEHTGG
+753 DILRSTAYEHTGK
-766 NAVLKGQASA
+766 NAIIKGQASA

-789 FVGFTNYYAAATW
+789 FVGFTNYYTAATW

-823 GHIMTKIHE
+823 GHIMTKIHQD
-832 GKESKPQFTEPEGI
+832 KESKPQFAQPDGI

-851 CTKSGKKPNGFCS
+851 CTKSGKKPNQFCS
-864 SDPRGVVRQE
+864 SDPRGVVREE

-881 PKDVCDV
+881 PTETCKV
-888 HVSLEVN
+888 HVALEVN
-895 SENNKLATEF
+895 SSNNKLATEF
-905 TPENLRITKVFTA
+905 TPEELKITKVFTA
-918 LNPAYRPENNNG
+918 LNPAYKPSEHNG
-930 IIPKDFSYYPP
+930 ILPKDYSYYPP
-941 TASDTQEDLDNYN
+941 VQSDTQEDLNNYN
-954 KDHGIDLNNP
+954 QEHGIDLNEE
-964 DGTVDW
+964 GTNWNDV
-970 SDIITDITNRNNNNN
+970 ITDLINPEKKDDKKEEKKND
-985 SDNNNKHHNNNNDT
+985 DN
-999 GSEDDGDVK
+999 EVK

>member
-1 MSKLTICGIIQVYIC
+1 
-16 IRSDYMSNYKRRRK
+16 MSNNKYRRK
-30 PRFTLKKLLVISLMT
+30 PRFTLKKLLVITLMT

-51 LFAGTVGLAF
+51 LFAGSVGLAF
-61 VNILSTAPEIDP
+61 VNILTTAPEIDP

-82 TSLIYDKDNN
+82 TSLIFDKDKN
-92 LIEKIETAEYRTFV
+92 LLEKVETAEYRTFV
-106 KLSKIPQY
+106 KLNKVPQF

-122 EDERFYEHPGIDPK
+122 EDERFYEHPGVDPK

-248 FYRVTPLKYDENTMQ
+248 FYRVSPLKFDEATMR

-269 ILGEKYILVFNNK
+269 ILGEKYILVFNTK
-282 SVKRQRTILKKML
+282 SVQRQKVILKKML
-295 ELGKITKDQYDEAI
+295 ELGKINQAEYDEAI
-309 NFDVAS
+309 NFDVVA
-315 SLKPSEKKEAEI
+315 SLKPSAKKETEI
-327 TSYASDYVKNQVV
+327 TSYATDYVKNQVV
-340 HDLMEKYQITK
+340 EDLMEKYQITK

-389 GDVSRYKAPI
+389 GDLKRYKAPL
-399 LVDRNLDGAGN
+399 LVDRNLDKAGN
-410 IIDKNGNM
+410 IVDKDGNL
-418 VYYKR
+418 VYYKKE
-423 SNLLTEDGFLIIPKS
+423 NLLTDDGYLFIPKGEFS
-438 EYTINENGDLNITS
+438 INANGDLAITS
-452 PRIYAYKKSS
+452 SRILAYKKST
-462 DIQDFYSIDDA
+462 DIQDYYTIDGS

-488 TYYLRQAKHNF
+488 AYYLRQARHSL
-499 IIKGEFFKTND
+499 IIKAEFFEKND
-510 KFYKQDEAGNL
+510 KFYKVNETGNL
-521 LISPEYFYTN
+521 FINPEYFYNN
-531 KSGLVQPQS
+531 KTGLVQPQS
-540 ATVVMDYRT
+540 ATVIMDYKT

-574 RQTGSSIKPL
+574 RQPGSSMKPL
-584 AVYLPALDNGYTA
+584 AVYLPALDNGFTA
-597 ATPIL
+597 ASPIL
-602 DLPMITAD
+602 DIPMITAD

-648 IKTSLKYLKLL
+648 IPTSIKYLKKL
-659 GIINEDDPSRDNFIE
+659 GIINEENPSKDNFVQS
-674 ASENKTHND
+674 SENKTHND

-729 GNVVLEK
+729 GNIVLEK
-736 EPKQR
+736 EAKQR

-753 DILRSTAYEHTGG
+753 DILRSTAYEHTGK
-766 NAVLKGQASA
+766 NAIIKGQASA

-823 GHIMTKIHE
+823 GHIMTKIHQD
-832 GKESKPQFTEPEGI
+832 KESKPQFAQPDGI

-851 CTKSGKKPNGFCS
+851 CTKSGKKPNQFCS
-864 SDPRGVVRQE
+864 SDPRGVVREE

-881 PKDVCDV
+881 PTETCKV
-888 HVSLEVN
+888 HVALEVN
-895 SENNKLATEF
+895 SSNNKLATEF
-905 TPENLRITKVFTA
+905 TPEELKITKVFTA
-918 LNPAYRPENNNG
+918 LNPAYKPSEHNG
-930 IIPKDFSYYPP
+930 ILPKDYSYYPP
-941 TASDTQEDLDNYN
+941 VQSDTQEDLNNYN
-954 KDHGIDLNNP
+954 QEHGIDLNEE
-964 DGTVDW
+964 GTNWNDV
-970 SDIITDITNRNNNNN
+970 ITDLINPEKKDDKKEEKKND
-985 SDNNNKHHNNNNDT
+985 DN
-999 GSEDDGDVK
+999 EVK

>member
-1 MSKLTICGIIQVYIC
+1 
-16 IRSDYMSNYKRRRK
+16 MSNNKYRRK
-30 PRFTLKKLLVISLMT
+30 PRFTLKKLLVITLMT

-51 LFAGTVGLAF
+51 LFAGSVGLAF
-61 VNILSTAPEIDP
+61 VNILTTAPEIDP

-82 TSLIYDKDNN
+82 TSLIFDKDKN
-92 LIEKIETAEYRTFV
+92 LLEKVETAEYRTFV
-106 KLSKIPQY
+106 KLNKVPQF

-122 EDERFYEHPGIDPK
+122 EDERFYEHPGVDPK

-248 FYRVTPLKYDENTMQ
+248 FYRVSPLKFDEATMR

-269 ILGEKYILVFNNK
+269 ILGEKYILVFNTK
-282 SVKRQRTILKKML
+282 SVQRQKVILKKMR
-295 ELGKITKDQYDEAI
+295 ELGKINKAEYDEAI
-309 NFDVAS
+309 NFDVVA
-315 SLKPSEKKEAEI
+315 SLKPSAKKESEI
-327 TSYASDYVKNQVV
+327 TSYATDYVKNQVV
-340 HDLMEKYQITK
+340 EDLMEKYQITK

-389 GDVSRYKAPI
+389 GDVKRYKAPL
-399 LVDRNLDGAGN
+399 LVDRNLDKAGN
-410 IIDKNGNM
+410 IVDKDGNL
-418 VYYKR
+418 VYYKKE
-423 SNLLTEDGFLIIPKS
+423 NLLTDDGYLFIPKGEFS
-438 EYTINENGDLNITS
+438 INANGDLAITS
-452 PRIYAYKKSS
+452 SRILAYKKST
-462 DIQDFYSIDDA
+462 DIQDYYTIDGS

-488 TYYLRQAKHNF
+488 AYYLRQARHSL
-499 IIKGEFFKTND
+499 IIKAEFFEKND
-510 KFYKQDEAGNL
+510 KFYKVNETGNL
-521 LISPEYFYTN
+521 FINPEYFYNN
-531 KSGLVQPQS
+531 KTGLVQPQS
-540 ATVVMDYRT
+540 ATVIMDYKT

-574 RQTGSSIKPL
+574 RQPGSSMKPL
-584 AVYLPALDNGYTA
+584 AVYLPALDNGFTA
-597 ATPIL
+597 ASPIL
-602 DLPMITAD
+602 DIPMITAD

-648 IKTSLKYLKLL
+648 IPTSIKYLKKL
-659 GIINEDDPSRDNFIE
+659 GIINEENPSKDNFVQ

-729 GNVVLEK
+729 GNIVLEK
-736 EPKQR
+736 EAKQR

-753 DILRSTAYEHTGG
+753 DILRSTAYEHTGK
-766 NAVLKGQASA
+766 NAIIKGQASA

-789 FVGFTNYYAAATW
+789 FVGFTNYYTAATW

-823 GHIMTKIHE
+823 GHIMTKIHQD
-832 GKESKPQFTEPEGI
+832 KESKPQFAQPDGI

-851 CTKSGKKPNGFCS
+851 CTKSGKKPNQFCS
-864 SDPRGVVRQE
+864 SDPRGVVREE

-881 PKDVCDV
+881 PTETCKV
-888 HVSLEVN
+888 HVALEVN
-895 SENNKLATEF
+895 SSNNKLATEF
-905 TPENLRITKVFTA
+905 TPEELKITKVFTA
-918 LNPAYRPENNNG
+918 LNPAYKPSEHNG
-930 IIPKDFSYYPP
+930 ILPKDYSYYPP
-941 TASDTQEDLDNYN
+941 VQSDTQEDLNNYN
-954 KDHGIDLNNP
+954 QEHGIDLNEE
-964 DGTVDW
+964 GTNWNDV
-970 SDIITDITNRNNNNN
+970 ITDLINPEKKDDKKEEKKND
-985 SDNNNKHHNNNNDT
+985 DN
-999 GSEDDGDVK
+999 EVK

>member
-1 MSKLTICGIIQVYIC
+1 MWYNTSILN
-16 IRSDYMSNYKRRRK
+16 IRSDNMSNNKYRRK
-30 PRFTLKKLLVISLMT
+30 PRFTLKKLLVITLMT

-51 LFAGTVGLAF
+51 LFAGSVGLAF
-61 VNILSTAPEIDP
+61 VNILTSAPEIDP

-82 TSLIYDKDNN
+82 TSLIFDKDKN
-92 LIEKIETAEYRTFV
+92 LLEKVETAEYRTFV
-106 KLSKIPQY
+106 KLNKVPQF

-122 EDERFYEHPGIDPK
+122 EDERFYEHPGVDPK

-248 FYRVTPLKYDENTMQ
+248 FYRVSPLKFDEATMR

-269 ILGEKYILVFNNK
+269 ILGEKYILVFNTK
-282 SVKRQRTILKKML
+282 SVQRQKVILKKMR
-295 ELGKITKDQYDEAI
+295 ELGKINQAEYDEAI
-309 NFDVAS
+309 NFDVVA
-315 SLKPSEKKEAEI
+315 SLKPSAKKETEI
-327 TSYASDYVKNQVV
+327 TSYATDYVKNQVV
-340 HDLMEKYQITK
+340 EDLMEKYQITK

-389 GDVSRYKAPI
+389 GDVKRYKAPL
-399 LVDRNLDGAGN
+399 LVDRNLDKAGN
-410 IIDKNGNM
+410 IVDKNGNL
-418 VYYKR
+418 VYYKKE
-423 SNLLTEDGFLIIPKS
+423 NLLTDDGYLFIPKGEFS
-438 EYTINENGDLNITS
+438 INANGDLAITS
-452 PRIYAYKKSS
+452 SRILAYKKST
-462 DIQDFYSIDDA
+462 DIQDYYTIDGA

-488 TYYLRQAKHNF
+488 AYYLRQARHSL
-499 IIKGEFFKTND
+499 IIKAEFFEKND
-510 KFYKQDEAGNL
+510 KFYKVNETGNL
-521 LISPEYFYTN
+521 FINPEYFYNN
-531 KSGLVQPQS
+531 KTGLVQPQS
-540 ATVVMDYRT
+540 ATVIMDYKT

-574 RQTGSSIKPL
+574 RQPGSSMKPL
-584 AVYLPALDNGYTA
+584 AVYLPALDNGFTA
-597 ATPIL
+597 ASPIL
-602 DLPMITAD
+602 DIPMITAD

-648 IKTSLKYLKLL
+648 IPTSIKYLKKL
-659 GIINEDDPSRDNFIE
+659 GIINEENPSKDNFVQS
-674 ASENKTHND
+674 SENKTHND

-729 GNVVLEK
+729 GNIVLEK
-736 EPKQR
+736 EAKQR

-753 DILRSTAYEHTGG
+753 DILRSTAYEHTGK
-766 NAVLKGQASA
+766 NAIIKGQASA

-789 FVGFTNYYAAATW
+789 FVGFTNYYTAATW

-823 GHIMTKIHE
+823 GHIMTKIHQD
-832 GKESKPQFTEPEGI
+832 KESKPQFAQPDGI

-851 CTKSGKKPNGFCS
+851 CTKSGKKPNQFCS
-864 SDPRGVVRQE
+864 SDPRGVVREE

-881 PKDVCDV
+881 PTETCKV
-888 HVSLEVN
+888 HVALEVN
-895 SENNKLATEF
+895 SSNNKLATEF
-905 TPENLRITKVFTA
+905 TPEELKITKVFTA
-918 LNPAYRPENNNG
+918 LNPAYKPSEHNG
-930 IIPKDFSYYPP
+930 ILPKDYSYYPP
-941 TASDTQEDLDNYN
+941 VQSDTQEDLNNYN
-954 KDHGIDLNNP
+954 QEHGIDLNEE
-964 DGTVDW
+964 GTNWNDV
-970 SDIITDITNRNNNNN
+970 ITDLINPEKKDDKKEEKKND
-985 SDNNNKHHNNNNDT
+985 DN
-999 GSEDDGDVK
+999 EVK

>member
-1 MSKLTICGIIQVYIC
+1 
-16 IRSDYMSNYKRRRK
+16 MSNNKYRRK
-30 PRFTLKKLLVISLMT
+30 PRFTLKKLLVITLMT

-51 LFAGTVGLAF
+51 LFAGSVGLAF
-61 VNILSTAPEIDP
+61 VNILTTAPEIDP

-82 TSLIYDKDNN
+82 TSLIFDKDKN
-92 LIEKIETAEYRTFV
+92 LLEKVETAEYRTFV
-106 KLSKIPQY
+106 KLNKVPQF

-122 EDERFYEHPGIDPK
+122 EDERFYEHPGVDPK

-248 FYRVTPLKYDENTMQ
+248 FYRVSPLKFDEATMR

-269 ILGEKYILVFNNK
+269 ILGEKYILVFNTK
-282 SVKRQRTILKKML
+282 SVQRQKVILKKML
-295 ELGKITKDQYDEAI
+295 ELGKINKAEYDEAI
-309 NFDVAS
+309 NFDVVA
-315 SLKPSEKKEAEI
+315 SLKPSAKKESEI
-327 TSYASDYVKNQVV
+327 TSYATDYVKNQVV
-340 HDLMEKYQITK
+340 EDLMEKYQITK

-374 KDLDEVNRNFNGILL
+374 KNLDEVNRNFNGILL
-389 GDVSRYKAPI
+389 GDLKRYKAPL
-399 LVDRNLDGAGN
+399 LVDRNLDKGGN
-410 IIDKNGNM
+410 IVDKDGNL
-418 VYYKR
+418 VYYKKE
-423 SNLLTEDGFLIIPKS
+423 NLLTDDGYLFIPKGEFS
-438 EYTINENGDLNITS
+438 INANGDLAITS
-452 PRIYAYKKSS
+452 SRILAYKKST
-462 DIQDFYSIDDA
+462 DIQDYYTIDGA

-488 TYYLRQAKHNF
+488 AYYLRQARHSL
-499 IIKGEFFKTND
+499 IIKAEFFEKND
-510 KFYKQDEAGNL
+510 KFYKVNETGNL
-521 LISPEYFYTN
+521 FISPEYFYNN
-531 KSGLVQPQS
+531 KTGLVQPQS
-540 ATVVMDYRT
+540 ATVIMDYKT

-574 RQTGSSIKPL
+574 RQPGSSMKPL
-584 AVYLPALDNGYTA
+584 AVYLPALDNGFTA
-597 ATPIL
+597 ASPIL
-602 DLPMITAD
+602 DIPMITAD

-648 IKTSLKYLKLL
+648 IPTSIKYLKKL
-659 GIINEDDPSRDNFIE
+659 GIINEENPSKDNFVQS
-674 ASENKTHND
+674 SENKTHND

-729 GNVVLEK
+729 GNIVLEK
-736 EPKQR
+736 EAKQR

-753 DILRSTAYEHTGG
+753 DILRSTAYEHTGK
-766 NAVLKGQASA
+766 NAIIKGQASA

-823 GHIMTKIHE
+823 GHIMTKIHQD
-832 GKESKPQFTEPEGI
+832 KESKPQFAQPDGI

-851 CTKSGKKPNGFCS
+851 CTKSGKKPNQFCS
-864 SDPRGVVRQE
+864 SDPRGVVREE

-881 PKDVCDV
+881 PTETCKV
-888 HVSLEVN
+888 HVALEVN
-895 SENNKLATEF
+895 SSNNKLATEF
-905 TPENLRITKVFTA
+905 TPEELKITKVFTA
-918 LNPAYRPENNNG
+918 LNPAYKPSEHNG
-930 IIPKDFSYYPP
+930 ILPKDYSYYPP
-941 TASDTQEDLDNYN
+941 VQSDTQEDLNNYN
-954 KDHGIDLNNP
+954 QEHGIDLNEE
-964 DGTVDW
+964 GTNWNDV
-970 SDIITDITNRNNNNN
+970 ITDLINPEKKDDKKEEKKND
-985 SDNNNKHHNNNNDT
+985 DN
-999 GSEDDGDVK
+999 EVK